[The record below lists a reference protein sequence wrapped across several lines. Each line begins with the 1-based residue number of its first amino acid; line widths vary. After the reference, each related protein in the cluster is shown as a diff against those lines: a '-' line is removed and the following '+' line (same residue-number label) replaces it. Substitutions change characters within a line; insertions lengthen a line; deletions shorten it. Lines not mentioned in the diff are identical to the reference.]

1 MKKKL
6 VTAVLATT
14 LLLTM
19 VVPAQASPLLGEDS
33 YVTLEDVTE
42 STEEDPPDPTE
53 TSSQEKEI
61 ERKYSPDY
69 DISPYYNDTEEEV
82 EEVETVTRSAN
93 IGFNNDATA
102 DADPNL
108 QTIYNKVG
116 NASVKTYNSY
126 TYNAWMGTKDCTWRV
141 NTDGVKN
148 TASNTHKKAA
158 EEIAKDSSYKSKWV
172 RSDVESFW
180 EGSGAAT
187 PKKYTSIKNSSS
199 IKVTDKNIEKAF
211 LVWTTRSS
219 KNGSLPIIFV
229 NSDNEAY
236 SINAD
241 NYPETPKLGSKK
253 ALVDNRVV
261 RQDNWSEDDLNK
273 AQPNKIFYTSYAD
286 VTDYMSGDGTYSVC
300 NLPIYWSDYYDN
312 SDTQRAATCGSS
324 ATDMANV
331 NGGENLSSWSLFIV
345 SETSDSRPHVVTIKV
360 GSQYVLTGGS
370 RELLTVQTKTD
381 FGEFKTQ
388 TSSAT
393 PVAINTAFTTSG
405 TGSNGDLLARV
416 NFAKGGK
423 KANKVENPKDKPEF
437 WYDPTD
443 YALNASGGGIYG
455 SNGNVPTDKA
465 KGSSV
470 SCFSVQAKDTSVWNT
485 LRYVVTDVALEKVDI
500 DATQTITV
508 KERSKPVAVSGKF
521 TNTTTNGKTGFSYGK
536 LVVTLP
542 KGLTVSDSNSS
553 PVLTAHKWERGEDKT
568 KTLKGTVSTKN
579 GQQQI
584 VWEDKN
590 STEETAQVLRSVTGS
605 SAPSEKGKRDY
616 FEYSIDCDFNA
627 KKGVETFRATEVLY
641 GVKESNG
648 SKPYGKS
655 SFQLQSGN
663 AKEVPKYIL
672 TVKTEGPAVSIG
684 DGAAQTTTVTKE
696 LKPAAGTTGRLTM
709 VKATGNFKDWTI
721 SDSDINKIVEY
732 GENHDT
738 TIDSD
743 RFKASSSLNFY
754 MPNKDITLT
763 ATALPYK
770 IYYHANGGTAKGWQ
784 TSQPSKSSC
793 NRNGHYASK
802 VNFYELE
809 GAKQYVV
816 ERAWKE
822 HKSGCYI
829 FSKDDSGNNK
839 LTKVISSIKNSDT
852 ALNLIN
858 VPTMLQRSDGYNAT
872 GSWRVGSADSSTKV
886 SYSALSGEAAVSAI
900 NTLINNANDRMEIHL
915 YADWKPKTVNVKF
928 DYGKNG
934 GYEAETGTASKIQHN
949 IPVGANVL
957 SYAEDGEKNGDTGI
971 YSKSNSDGWQFV
983 GWNTDPEATTGLT
996 SLKAEL
1002 SWRDHKNHSDTD
1014 TSDACMTLYAIYK
1027 KHVKATFISHE
1038 YTGTDEKNIP
1048 ASVKKKVT
1056 IEKDIFNNNTTLSF
1070 TFPDA
1075 SGINMWTFDGWI
1087 SEDTADVAYSGGY
1100 YNKSN
1105 TIAKDTTGSTICDVT
1120 YYAQYHKV
1128 ISWYFVQQKSV
1139 DRMQDTIYR
1148 NSYDINK
1155 YKASVDCRAPKQIL
1169 KAGWNATGWTTNA
1182 DCHAASQTDTVGMLV
1197 STEGAVYYGLYQKD
1211 VTVTYDTNTYD
1222 PVNGVPDPQTGK
1234 AYFSTASWDF
1244 SQVKD
1249 YVHPSYKN
1257 VLSNSWLNE
1266 FFQNGIGYSKPV
1278 DLRKTTDQGFEY
1290 PTITVANTVPVYR
1303 KINQRETDVLP
1314 TIWSTNP
1321 KGFTV
1326 DFEVTQGEWPEG
1338 FDRRINCN
1346 PQTSYEFREDT
1357 TLYQQYETLKMPADK
1372 KIHTSVS
1379 ILVGDS
1385 INVGNRFKSDYFSDL
1400 GRVYVSPDHSI
1411 ATVTEAGKITGRGP
1425 GVITIKVYTS
1435 DGKTDIG
1442 DCKVIVSS
1450 SSVKIPDRITLGE
1463 QAEVGITA
1471 RSGEGASVTATLSMD
1486 AVSALRGRESS
1497 KLYSLHSY
1505 FGNGNDF
1512 TEVDAGNTILK
1523 AASSNGKPAT
1533 DTKTFYVMPD
1543 ISLQSLKSDV
1553 YDATIVWKLHLT
1565 LN

>member
-14 LLLTM
+14 LLLTT

-33 YVTLEDVTE
+33 YVTLEEVTE
-42 STEEDPPDPTE
+42 STEDDPPDPTE

-126 TYNAWMGTKDCTWRV
+126 TYNSWMGTKDYTWKV

-172 RSDVESFW
+172 RSDEKSFW
-180 EGSGAAT
+180 TGSGAAT
-187 PKKYTSIKNSSS
+187 PKKYKSIKNSSS
-199 IKVTDKNIEKAF
+199 TKVTDKNIEKAF

-300 NLPIYWSDYYDN
+300 NLPIYWSNYYDN
-312 SDTQRAATCGSS
+312 GGTQRAATCGSS
-324 ATDMANV
+324 ATDMVNV

-393 PVAINTAFTTSG
+393 PVAISTAFTTSG

-416 NFAKGGK
+416 NFAKSGK
-423 KANKVENPKDKPEF
+423 KANKVGNPKDKPES

-443 YALNASGGGIYG
+443 YALNADGGGIYG
-455 SNGNVPTDKA
+455 NNGNVPTDKA

-500 DATQTITV
+500 AATQTITV
-508 KERSKPVAVSGKF
+508 KERSKPVVVSGKF
-521 TNTTTNGKTGFSYGK
+521 TNTTAKGKTGFSYGK

-553 PVLTAHKWERGEDKT
+553 PVLTKHKWEKESWQT

-584 VWEDKN
+584 IWKDKD
-590 STEETAQVLRSVTGS
+590 STAETAQVLRSVTGT

-672 TVKTEGPAVSIG
+672 TVKTEGPAVSI
-684 DGAAQTTTVTKE
+684 DGGTAKTTTVTKE
-696 LKPAAGTTGRLTM
+696 LKPATETTGKPTT
-709 VKATGNFKDWTI
+709 VKATGNFKSWTI

-743 RFKASSSLNFY
+743 RFKASSSLEFY

-763 ATALPYK
+763 ATALP
-770 IYYHANGGTAKGWQ
+770 
-784 TSQPSKSSC
+784 
-793 NRNGHYASK
+793 
-802 VNFYELE
+802 
-809 GAKQYVV
+809 
-816 ERAWKE
+816 
-822 HKSGCYI
+822 
-829 FSKDDSGNNK
+829 KD
-839 LTKVISSIKNSDT
+839 VIT
-852 ALNLIN
+852 
-858 VPTMLQRSDGYNAT
+858 
-872 GSWRVGSADSSTKV
+872 
-886 SYSALSGEAAVSAI
+886 
-900 NTLINNANDRMEIHL
+900 
-915 YADWKPKTVNVKF
+915 
-928 DYGKNG
+928 
-934 GYEAETGTASKIQHN
+934 
-949 IPVGANVL
+949 
-957 SYAEDGEKNGDTGI
+957 
-971 YSKSNSDGWQFV
+971 
-983 GWNTDPEATTGLT
+983 
-996 SLKAEL
+996 
-1002 SWRDHKNHSDTD
+1002 
-1014 TSDACMTLYAIYK
+1014 
-1027 KHVKATFISHE
+1027 ATFISHS
-1038 YTGTDEKNIP
+1038 YSSSDSYNIP
-1048 ASVKKKVT
+1048 DSAQRKQEISKEFVDKYDPKTGKL
-1056 IEKDIFNNNTTLSF
+1056 IEKVPREMTFN
-1070 TFPDA
+1070 FPSA
-1075 SGINMWTFDGWI
+1075 GQINGWVFDGWVL
-1087 SEDTADVAYSGGY
+1087 SDTASSSYDDKG
-1100 YNKSN
+1100 YNKASVN
-1105 TIAKDTTGSTICDVT
+1105 LAGASGMITKNVV
-1120 YYAQYHKV
+1120 YYAQYHREM
-1128 ISWYFVQQKSV
+1128 SWYFVQQNKV
-1139 DRMQDTIYR
+1139 DRHYKTVYR
-1148 NSYDINK
+1148 NSYDINRFEHE
-1155 YKASVDCRAPKQIL
+1155 YKDKAPNQTL
-1169 KAGWNATGWTTNA
+1169 KEGWVSQGWTDKA
-1182 DCHAASQTDTVGMLV
+1182 DCKADSDVQSGGTIIA
-1197 STEGAVYYGLYQKD
+1197 TEGKVFYGLFEKD

-1222 PVNGVPDPQTGK
+1222 PVNRVPDSQTGK

-1257 VLSNSWLNE
+1257 VLSNTWLND
-1266 FFQNGIGYSKPV
+1266 FFTKKTDYSAPV
-1278 DLRKTTDQGFEY
+1278 DLRKDSDVGFIY
-1290 PTITVANTVPVYR
+1290 PTITVADTVPVYR

-1372 KIHTSVS
+1372 KIHTSIS

>member
-14 LLLTM
+14 LLLTT

-33 YVTLEDVTE
+33 YVTLEEVTE

-126 TYNAWMGTKDCTWRV
+126 TYNAWMGTKDCTWKV

-172 RSDVESFW
+172 RSDEKSFW
-180 EGSGAAT
+180 TGSGAAT
-187 PKKYTSIKNSSS
+187 PKKYKSIKNSSS
-199 IKVTDKNIEKAF
+199 TKVTDKNIEKAF

-253 ALVDNRVV
+253 ALVDDRVV
-261 RQDNWSEDDLNK
+261 RQDNWSDDDLNK

-312 SDTQRAATCGSS
+312 GGTQLAATCGSS

-416 NFAKGGK
+416 NFAKDNDEAK
-423 KANKVENPKDKPEF
+423 KSGNNPKDNKTS

-443 YALNASGGGIYG
+443 YALNANGGGIYG

-508 KERSKPVAVSGKF
+508 KERSKPVVVSGKF
-521 TNTTTNGKTGFSYGK
+521 TNTTTKGKTGFSYGK

-553 PVLTAHKWERGEDKT
+553 PVLTAHKWRTNKNSWKT
-568 KTLKGTVSTKN
+568 YTLTGTVSTKN

-584 VWEDKN
+584 IWKDKD
-590 STEETAQVLRSVTGS
+590 STAETAQVLRSVTGT

-672 TVKTEGPAVSIG
+672 TVKTEGPAVSI
-684 DGAAQTTTVTKE
+684 DGGTAKTTTVTKE
-696 LKPAAGTTGRLTM
+696 LKPATETTGKPTT
-709 VKATGNFKDWTI
+709 VKATGNFKNWTI

-732 GENHDT
+732 GENHST

-743 RFKASSSLNFY
+743 RFKASSSLEFY

-763 ATALPYK
+763 ATALP
-770 IYYHANGGTAKGWQ
+770 
-784 TSQPSKSSC
+784 
-793 NRNGHYASK
+793 
-802 VNFYELE
+802 
-809 GAKQYVV
+809 
-816 ERAWKE
+816 KE
-822 HKSGCYI
+822 
-829 FSKDDSGNNK
+829 
-839 LTKVISSIKNSDT
+839 VIT
-852 ALNLIN
+852 
-858 VPTMLQRSDGYNAT
+858 
-872 GSWRVGSADSSTKV
+872 
-886 SYSALSGEAAVSAI
+886 
-900 NTLINNANDRMEIHL
+900 
-915 YADWKPKTVNVKF
+915 
-928 DYGKNG
+928 
-934 GYEAETGTASKIQHN
+934 
-949 IPVGANVL
+949 
-957 SYAEDGEKNGDTGI
+957 
-971 YSKSNSDGWQFV
+971 
-983 GWNTDPEATTGLT
+983 
-996 SLKAEL
+996 
-1002 SWRDHKNHSDTD
+1002 
-1014 TSDACMTLYAIYK
+1014 
-1027 KHVKATFISHE
+1027 ATFISHS
-1038 YTGTDEKNIP
+1038 YSSSDSYNIP
-1048 ASVKKKVT
+1048 DSAQQKQEISKEFVDKYDPKTGKL
-1056 IEKDIFNNNTTLSF
+1056 IEKVPREMTFN
-1070 TFPDA
+1070 FPSA
-1075 SGINMWTFDGWI
+1075 GQINGWVFDGWVL
-1087 SEDTADVAYSGGY
+1087 SDTASSSYDDKG
-1100 YNKSN
+1100 YNKASVN
-1105 TIAKDTTGSTICDVT
+1105 QAGASGMITKNVV
-1120 YYAQYHKV
+1120 YYAQYHREM
-1128 ISWYFVQQKSV
+1128 SWYFVQQNKV
-1139 DRMQDTIYR
+1139 DRHYKTVYR
-1148 NSYDINK
+1148 NSYDINRFEHE
-1155 YKASVDCRAPKQIL
+1155 YKDKAPNQTL
-1169 KAGWNATGWTTNA
+1169 KEGWVSQGWTDEA
-1182 DCHAASQTDTVGMLV
+1182 DCKADPDVQPGGTIIA
-1197 STEGAVYYGLYQKD
+1197 TEGQVFYGLFEKD
-1211 VTVTYDTNTYD
+1211 VTVTYNTNTYD
-1222 PVNGVPDPQTGK
+1222 PVDKVPDPQTGK

-1249 YVHPSYKN
+1249 YVHPSYRN
-1257 VLSNSWLNE
+1257 VLSNSWLND
-1266 FFQNGIGYSKPV
+1266 FFTKKTGYSAPV
-1278 DLRKTTDQGFEY
+1278 DLRKDSDVGFIY
-1290 PTITVANTVPVYR
+1290 PTITVADTVPVYR

>member
-14 LLLTM
+14 LLLTT

-33 YVTLEDVTE
+33 YVTLEEVTE

-126 TYNAWMGTKDCTWRV
+126 TYNAWMGTKDCTWKV

-172 RSDVESFW
+172 RSDEKSFW
-180 EGSGAAT
+180 TGSGAAT
-187 PKKYTSIKNSSS
+187 PKKYKSIKNSSS
-199 IKVTDKNIEKAF
+199 TKVTDKNIEKAF

-253 ALVDNRVV
+253 ALVDDRVV
-261 RQDNWSEDDLNK
+261 RQDNWSDDDLNK

-312 SDTQRAATCGSS
+312 GGTQRAATCGSS

-416 NFAKGGK
+416 NFAKDNDEAK
-423 KANKVENPKDKPEF
+423 KSGNNPKDNKTS

-443 YALNASGGGIYG
+443 YALNANGGGIYG

-508 KERSKPVAVSGKF
+508 KERSKPVVVSGKF
-521 TNTTTNGKTGFSYGK
+521 TNTTTKGKTGFSYGK

-553 PVLTAHKWERGEDKT
+553 PVLTAHKWKRDKEST
-568 KTLKGTVSTKN
+568 DTLKGTVSTKN

-584 VWEDKN
+584 IWKDKD
-590 STEETAQVLRSVTGS
+590 STAETAQVLRSVTGT

-672 TVKTEGPAVSIG
+672 TVKTEGPAVSID
-684 DGAAQTTTVTKE
+684 DGTAKTTAVTKE
-696 LKPAAGTTGRLTM
+696 LKPATETTGKPTT
-709 VKATGNFKDWTI
+709 VKATGNFKNWTI

-743 RFKASSSLNFY
+743 RFKASSSLEFY

-763 ATALPYK
+763 ATALP
-770 IYYHANGGTAKGWQ
+770 
-784 TSQPSKSSC
+784 
-793 NRNGHYASK
+793 
-802 VNFYELE
+802 
-809 GAKQYVV
+809 
-816 ERAWKE
+816 KE
-822 HKSGCYI
+822 
-829 FSKDDSGNNK
+829 
-839 LTKVISSIKNSDT
+839 VIT
-852 ALNLIN
+852 
-858 VPTMLQRSDGYNAT
+858 
-872 GSWRVGSADSSTKV
+872 
-886 SYSALSGEAAVSAI
+886 
-900 NTLINNANDRMEIHL
+900 
-915 YADWKPKTVNVKF
+915 
-928 DYGKNG
+928 
-934 GYEAETGTASKIQHN
+934 
-949 IPVGANVL
+949 
-957 SYAEDGEKNGDTGI
+957 
-971 YSKSNSDGWQFV
+971 
-983 GWNTDPEATTGLT
+983 
-996 SLKAEL
+996 
-1002 SWRDHKNHSDTD
+1002 
-1014 TSDACMTLYAIYK
+1014 
-1027 KHVKATFISHE
+1027 ATFISHS
-1038 YTGTDEKNIP
+1038 YSSSDSYNIP
-1048 ASVKKKVT
+1048 DSAQRKQEISKEFVDKYDPKTGKL
-1056 IEKDIFNNNTTLSF
+1056 IEKVPREMTFN
-1070 TFPDA
+1070 FPSA
-1075 SGINMWTFDGWI
+1075 GQINGWVFDGWVL
-1087 SEDTADVAYSGGY
+1087 SDTASSSYDDKG
-1100 YNKSN
+1100 YNKASVN
-1105 TIAKDTTGSTICDVT
+1105 QAGASGMITKNVV
-1120 YYAQYHKV
+1120 YYAQYHREM
-1128 ISWYFVQQKSV
+1128 SWYFVQQNKV
-1139 DRMQDTIYR
+1139 DRHYKTVYR
-1148 NSYDINK
+1148 NSYDINRFEHE
-1155 YKASVDCRAPKQIL
+1155 YKDKAPNQTL
-1169 KAGWNATGWTTNA
+1169 KEGWVSQGWTDEA
-1182 DCHAASQTDTVGMLV
+1182 DCKADPDVQSGGTIIA
-1197 STEGAVYYGLYQKD
+1197 TEGQVFYGLFEKD

-1222 PVNGVPDPQTGK
+1222 PVNRVPDSQTGK

-1257 VLSNSWLNE
+1257 VLSNTWLND
-1266 FFQNGIGYSKPV
+1266 FFTKKTDYSAPV
-1278 DLRKTTDQGFEY
+1278 DLRKDSDVGFIY
-1290 PTITVANTVPVYR
+1290 PTITVADTVPVYR

>member
-14 LLLTM
+14 LLLTT

-33 YVTLEDVTE
+33 YVTLEEVTE

-126 TYNAWMGTKDCTWRV
+126 TYNSWMGTKDYTWKV

-172 RSDVESFW
+172 RSDEKSFW
-180 EGSGAAT
+180 AGSGAAT
-187 PKKYTSIKNSSS
+187 PKKYKSIKNSSS
-199 IKVTDKNIEKAF
+199 TKITDKNIEKAF

-261 RQDNWSEDDLNK
+261 RQDNWSDDDLNK

-312 SDTQRAATCGSS
+312 GGTQRAATCGSS
-324 ATDMANV
+324 ATDMVNV

-381 FGEFKTQ
+381 FGDFTTQ

-416 NFAKGGK
+416 NFAKNGK
-423 KANKVENPKDKPEF
+423 KANKVGNPKDDEAN

-443 YALNASGGGIYG
+443 YALNAGGGGIYG
-455 SNGNVPTDKA
+455 SDGNVPTDKA

-470 SCFSVQAKDTSVWNT
+470 SCFSVQAKDNSVWNT

-500 DATQTITV
+500 AATQTITV
-508 KERSKPVAVSGKF
+508 EKRSKPVVVSGKF
-521 TNTTTNGKTGFSYGK
+521 TNTTTKGKTGFSYGK

-553 PVLTAHKWERGEDKT
+553 LVLTRHRWVVREKSWET

-584 VWEDKN
+584 IWEDKD
-590 STEETAQVLRSVTGS
+590 STAETAQVLRSVTGT

-696 LKPAAGTTGRLTM
+696 LKSATETTGKSTT
-709 VKATGNFKDWTI
+709 VKATGNFKSWTI

-743 RFKASSSLNFY
+743 RFKASSSLEFY

-763 ATALPYK
+763 ATALP
-770 IYYHANGGTAKGWQ
+770 
-784 TSQPSKSSC
+784 
-793 NRNGHYASK
+793 
-802 VNFYELE
+802 
-809 GAKQYVV
+809 
-816 ERAWKE
+816 KE
-822 HKSGCYI
+822 
-829 FSKDDSGNNK
+829 
-839 LTKVISSIKNSDT
+839 VIT
-852 ALNLIN
+852 
-858 VPTMLQRSDGYNAT
+858 
-872 GSWRVGSADSSTKV
+872 
-886 SYSALSGEAAVSAI
+886 
-900 NTLINNANDRMEIHL
+900 
-915 YADWKPKTVNVKF
+915 
-928 DYGKNG
+928 
-934 GYEAETGTASKIQHN
+934 
-949 IPVGANVL
+949 
-957 SYAEDGEKNGDTGI
+957 
-971 YSKSNSDGWQFV
+971 
-983 GWNTDPEATTGLT
+983 
-996 SLKAEL
+996 
-1002 SWRDHKNHSDTD
+1002 
-1014 TSDACMTLYAIYK
+1014 
-1027 KHVKATFISHE
+1027 ATFISHS
-1038 YTGTDEKNIP
+1038 YSSSDSYNIP
-1048 ASVKKKVT
+1048 DSAQRKQEISKEFVDKYDPKTGKL
-1056 IEKDIFNNNTTLSF
+1056 IEKVPREMTFN
-1070 TFPDA
+1070 FPSA
-1075 SGINMWTFDGWI
+1075 GQINGWVFDGWVL
-1087 SEDTADVAYSGGY
+1087 SDTASSSYDDKG
-1100 YNKSN
+1100 YNKASVN
-1105 TIAKDTTGSTICDVT
+1105 QAGASETITKNVV
-1120 YYAQYHKV
+1120 YYAQYHREM
-1128 ISWYFVQQKSV
+1128 SWYFVQQNKV
-1139 DRMQDTIYR
+1139 DRHYKTVYR
-1148 NSYDINK
+1148 NSYDINRFEHE
-1155 YKASVDCRAPKQIL
+1155 YKDKAPNQTL
-1169 KAGWNATGWTTNA
+1169 KEGWVSQGWTDEA
-1182 DCHAASQTDTVGMLV
+1182 DCKADPDVQSGGTIIA
-1197 STEGAVYYGLYQKD
+1197 TEGQVFYGLFEKD

-1222 PVNGVPDPQTGK
+1222 PVNRVPDSQTGK

-1257 VLSNSWLNE
+1257 VLSNTWLND
-1266 FFQNGIGYSKPV
+1266 FFTKKTDYSAPV
-1278 DLRKTTDQGFEY
+1278 DLRKDSDVGFIY
-1290 PTITVANTVPVYR
+1290 PTITVADTVPVYR

>member
-14 LLLTM
+14 LLLTT

-33 YVTLEDVTE
+33 YVTLEEVTE
-42 STEEDPPDPTE
+42 STEENPPDPTE

-126 TYNAWMGTKDCTWRV
+126 TYNSWMGTKDYTWKV

-158 EEIAKDSSYKSKWV
+158 EEIAKDSGYKSKWV
-172 RSDVESFW
+172 RSDEKSFW
-180 EGSGAAT
+180 TGSGAAT
-187 PKKYTSIKNSSS
+187 PKKYKSIKNSSS
-199 IKVTDKNIEKAF
+199 TKVTDKNIEKAF

-253 ALVDNRVV
+253 ALVDDRVV
-261 RQDNWSEDDLNK
+261 RQDNWSDDDLNK

-300 NLPIYWSDYYDN
+300 NLPIYWSDYYYDN
-312 SDTQRAATCGSS
+312 GGTQRAATCGSS
-324 ATDMANV
+324 ATDMVNV

-381 FGEFKTQ
+381 FGDFTTQ

-416 NFAKGGK
+416 NFAKDNDEAK
-423 KANKVENPKDKPEF
+423 KSGNNPKDNKTS

-443 YALNASGGGIYG
+443 YALNAGGGGIYG

-508 KERSKPVAVSGKF
+508 KERSKPVVVSGKF
-521 TNTTTNGKTGFSYGK
+521 TNTTTKGKTGFSYGK

-553 PVLTAHKWERGEDKT
+553 PVLTSYRWNATKESWHT

-584 VWEDKN
+584 IWKDKD
-590 STEETAQVLRSVTGS
+590 STAETAQVLRSVTGS

-672 TVKTEGPAVSIG
+672 TVKTEGPTVSI
-684 DGAAQTTTVTKE
+684 DGGTAKTTAVTKE
-696 LKPAAGTTGRLTM
+696 LKPATETTGKPTT
-709 VKATGNFKDWTI
+709 VKATGNFKNWTI

-743 RFKASSSLNFY
+743 RFKASSSLKFY

-763 ATALPYK
+763 ATALP
-770 IYYHANGGTAKGWQ
+770 
-784 TSQPSKSSC
+784 
-793 NRNGHYASK
+793 
-802 VNFYELE
+802 
-809 GAKQYVV
+809 
-816 ERAWKE
+816 KE
-822 HKSGCYI
+822 
-829 FSKDDSGNNK
+829 
-839 LTKVISSIKNSDT
+839 VIT
-852 ALNLIN
+852 
-858 VPTMLQRSDGYNAT
+858 
-872 GSWRVGSADSSTKV
+872 
-886 SYSALSGEAAVSAI
+886 
-900 NTLINNANDRMEIHL
+900 
-915 YADWKPKTVNVKF
+915 
-928 DYGKNG
+928 
-934 GYEAETGTASKIQHN
+934 
-949 IPVGANVL
+949 
-957 SYAEDGEKNGDTGI
+957 
-971 YSKSNSDGWQFV
+971 
-983 GWNTDPEATTGLT
+983 
-996 SLKAEL
+996 
-1002 SWRDHKNHSDTD
+1002 
-1014 TSDACMTLYAIYK
+1014 
-1027 KHVKATFISHE
+1027 ATFISHS
-1038 YTGTDEKNIP
+1038 YSSSDSYNIP
-1048 ASVKKKVT
+1048 DSAQQKQEISKEFVDKYDPKTGKL
-1056 IEKDIFNNNTTLSF
+1056 IEKVPREMTFN
-1070 TFPDA
+1070 FPSA
-1075 SGINMWTFDGWI
+1075 GQINGWVFDGWVL
-1087 SEDTADVAYSGGY
+1087 SDTASSSYDDKG
-1100 YNKSN
+1100 YNKASVN
-1105 TIAKDTTGSTICDVT
+1105 QAGASGMITKNVV
-1120 YYAQYHKV
+1120 YYAQYHREM
-1128 ISWYFVQQKSV
+1128 SWYFVQQNKV
-1139 DRMQDTIYR
+1139 DRHYKTVYR
-1148 NSYDINK
+1148 NSYDINRFEHE
-1155 YKASVDCRAPKQIL
+1155 YKDKAPNQTL
-1169 KAGWNATGWTTNA
+1169 KEGWVSQGWTDEA
-1182 DCHAASQTDTVGMLV
+1182 DCKADSDVQSGGTIIA
-1197 STEGAVYYGLYQKD
+1197 TEGKVFYGLFEKD

-1222 PVNGVPDPQTGK
+1222 PVNRVPDSQTGK

-1257 VLSNSWLNE
+1257 VLSNTWLND
-1266 FFQNGIGYSKPV
+1266 FFTKKTDYSAPV
-1278 DLRKTTDQGFEY
+1278 DLRKDSDVGFIY
-1290 PTITVANTVPVYR
+1290 PTITVADTVPVYR

>member
-14 LLLTM
+14 LLLTT

-33 YVTLEDVTE
+33 YVTLEEVTE

-126 TYNAWMGTKDCTWRV
+126 TYNAWMGTKDCTWKV

-172 RSDVESFW
+172 RSDEKSFW
-180 EGSGAAT
+180 TGSGAAT
-187 PKKYTSIKNSSS
+187 PKKYKSIKNSSS
-199 IKVTDKNIEKAF
+199 TKVTDKNIEKAF

-300 NLPIYWSDYYDN
+300 NLPIYWSNYYDN
-312 SDTQRAATCGSS
+312 GGTQRAATCGSS
-324 ATDMANV
+324 ATDMVNV

-370 RELLTVQTKTD
+370 RELMTVQTKTD
-381 FGEFKTQ
+381 FGKFKTQ

-393 PVAINTAFTTSG
+393 PVAISTAFTTSG

-416 NFAKGGK
+416 NFAKSGK
-423 KANKVENPKDKPEF
+423 KANEVGNPKDDEDN

-443 YALNASGGGIYG
+443 YALNADGGGIYG
-455 SNGNVPTDKA
+455 NNGNVPTDKA

-500 DATQTITV
+500 AATQTITV
-508 KERSKPVAVSGKF
+508 KERSKPVVVSGKF
-521 TNTTTNGKTGFSYGK
+521 TNTTAKGKTGFSYGK

-553 PVLTAHKWERGEDKT
+553 PVLTAHKWKRDKEST
-568 KTLKGTVSTKN
+568 DTLKGTVSTKN

-584 VWEDKN
+584 IWEDKD
-590 STEETAQVLRSVTGS
+590 STAETAQVLRSVTGT

-672 TVKTEGPAVSIG
+672 TVKTEGPAVSI
-684 DGAAQTTTVTKE
+684 DGGTAQTTTVTKE
-696 LKPAAGTTGRLTM
+696 LKPAMETTGKPTT
-709 VKATGNFKDWTI
+709 VKATGNFKSWTI

-743 RFKASSSLNFY
+743 RFKASSSLEFY

-763 ATALPYK
+763 ATAL
-770 IYYHANGGTAKGWQ
+770 
-784 TSQPSKSSC
+784 
-793 NRNGHYASK
+793 
-802 VNFYELE
+802 
-809 GAKQYVV
+809 
-816 ERAWKE
+816 
-822 HKSGCYI
+822 
-829 FSKDDSGNNK
+829 SKD
-839 LTKVISSIKNSDT
+839 VIT
-852 ALNLIN
+852 
-858 VPTMLQRSDGYNAT
+858 
-872 GSWRVGSADSSTKV
+872 
-886 SYSALSGEAAVSAI
+886 
-900 NTLINNANDRMEIHL
+900 
-915 YADWKPKTVNVKF
+915 
-928 DYGKNG
+928 
-934 GYEAETGTASKIQHN
+934 
-949 IPVGANVL
+949 
-957 SYAEDGEKNGDTGI
+957 
-971 YSKSNSDGWQFV
+971 
-983 GWNTDPEATTGLT
+983 
-996 SLKAEL
+996 
-1002 SWRDHKNHSDTD
+1002 
-1014 TSDACMTLYAIYK
+1014 
-1027 KHVKATFISHE
+1027 ATFISHS
-1038 YTGTDEKNIP
+1038 YSSSDSYNIP
-1048 ASVKKKVT
+1048 DSAQQKQEISKEFVDKYDPKTGKL
-1056 IEKDIFNNNTTLSF
+1056 IEKVPHEMTFN
-1070 TFPDA
+1070 FPSA
-1075 SGINMWTFDGWI
+1075 GQINGWVFDGWVL
-1087 SEDTADVAYSGGY
+1087 SDTASSSYDDKG
-1100 YNKSN
+1100 YNKASVN
-1105 TIAKDTTGSTICDVT
+1105 QAGASGMITKNVV
-1120 YYAQYHKV
+1120 YYAQYHREM
-1128 ISWYFVQQKSV
+1128 SWYFVQQNKV
-1139 DRMQDTIYR
+1139 DRHYKTVYR
-1148 NSYDINK
+1148 NSYDINRFEHE
-1155 YKASVDCRAPKQIL
+1155 YKDKAPNQTL
-1169 KAGWNATGWTTNA
+1169 KEGWVSQGWTDEA
-1182 DCHAASQTDTVGMLV
+1182 DCKADPDVQSGGTIIA
-1197 STEGAVYYGLYQKD
+1197 TEGQVFYGLFEKD

-1222 PVNGVPDPQTGK
+1222 PVNRVPDSQTGK

-1257 VLSNSWLNE
+1257 VLSNTWLND
-1266 FFQNGIGYSKPV
+1266 FFTKKTDYSAPV
-1278 DLRKTTDQGFEY
+1278 DLRKDSDVGFIY
-1290 PTITVANTVPVYR
+1290 PTITVADTVPVYR

-1326 DFEVTQGEWPEG
+1326 DFEATQGEWPEG

>member
-14 LLLTM
+14 LLLTT

-33 YVTLEDVTE
+33 YVTLEEVTE

-126 TYNAWMGTKDCTWRV
+126 TYNSWMGTKDYTWKV

-172 RSDVESFW
+172 RSDEKSFW
-180 EGSGAAT
+180 AGSGAAT
-187 PKKYTSIKNSSS
+187 PKKYKSIKNSSS
-199 IKVTDKNIEKAF
+199 TKITDKNIEKAF

-261 RQDNWSEDDLNK
+261 RQDNWSDDDLNK

-312 SDTQRAATCGSS
+312 GGTQRAATCGSS
-324 ATDMANV
+324 ATDMVNV

-393 PVAINTAFTTSG
+393 PVAISTAFTTSG

-416 NFAKGGK
+416 NFAKSGK
-423 KANKVENPKDKPEF
+423 KANKVGNPKDKPES

-443 YALNASGGGIYG
+443 YALNADGGGIYG
-455 SNGNVPTDKA
+455 NNGNVPTDKA

-500 DATQTITV
+500 AATQTITV
-508 KERSKPVAVSGKF
+508 KERSKPVVVSGKF
-521 TNTTTNGKTGFSYGK
+521 TNTTAKGKTGFSYGK

-553 PVLTAHKWERGEDKT
+553 PVLTKHKWEKESWQT

-584 VWEDKN
+584 IWKDKD
-590 STEETAQVLRSVTGS
+590 STAETAQVLRSVTGT

-672 TVKTEGPAVSIG
+672 TVKTEGPAVSI
-684 DGAAQTTTVTKE
+684 DGGTAKTTTVTKE
-696 LKPAAGTTGRLTM
+696 LKPATETTGKPTT
-709 VKATGNFKDWTI
+709 VKATGNFKSWTI

-743 RFKASSSLNFY
+743 RFKASSSLEFY

-763 ATALPYK
+763 ATALP
-770 IYYHANGGTAKGWQ
+770 
-784 TSQPSKSSC
+784 
-793 NRNGHYASK
+793 
-802 VNFYELE
+802 
-809 GAKQYVV
+809 
-816 ERAWKE
+816 
-822 HKSGCYI
+822 
-829 FSKDDSGNNK
+829 KD
-839 LTKVISSIKNSDT
+839 VIT
-852 ALNLIN
+852 
-858 VPTMLQRSDGYNAT
+858 
-872 GSWRVGSADSSTKV
+872 
-886 SYSALSGEAAVSAI
+886 
-900 NTLINNANDRMEIHL
+900 
-915 YADWKPKTVNVKF
+915 
-928 DYGKNG
+928 
-934 GYEAETGTASKIQHN
+934 
-949 IPVGANVL
+949 
-957 SYAEDGEKNGDTGI
+957 
-971 YSKSNSDGWQFV
+971 
-983 GWNTDPEATTGLT
+983 
-996 SLKAEL
+996 
-1002 SWRDHKNHSDTD
+1002 
-1014 TSDACMTLYAIYK
+1014 
-1027 KHVKATFISHE
+1027 ATFISHS
-1038 YTGTDEKNIP
+1038 YSSSDSYNIP
-1048 ASVKKKVT
+1048 DSAQRKQEISKEFVDKYDPKTGKL
-1056 IEKDIFNNNTTLSF
+1056 IEKVPREMTFN
-1070 TFPDA
+1070 FPSA
-1075 SGINMWTFDGWI
+1075 GQINGWVFDGWVL
-1087 SEDTADVAYSGGY
+1087 SDTASSSYDDKG
-1100 YNKSN
+1100 YNKASVN
-1105 TIAKDTTGSTICDVT
+1105 LAGASGMITKNVV
-1120 YYAQYHKV
+1120 YYAQYHREM
-1128 ISWYFVQQKSV
+1128 SWYFVQQNKV
-1139 DRMQDTIYR
+1139 DRHYKTVYR
-1148 NSYDINK
+1148 NSYDINRFEHE
-1155 YKASVDCRAPKQIL
+1155 YKDKAPNQTL
-1169 KAGWNATGWTTNA
+1169 KEGWVSQGWTDKA
-1182 DCHAASQTDTVGMLV
+1182 DCKADSDVQSGGTIIA
-1197 STEGAVYYGLYQKD
+1197 TEGKVFYGLFEKD

-1222 PVNGVPDPQTGK
+1222 PVNRVPDSQTGK

-1257 VLSNSWLNE
+1257 VLSNTWLND
-1266 FFQNGIGYSKPV
+1266 FFTKKTDYSAPV
-1278 DLRKTTDQGFEY
+1278 DLRKDSDVGFIY
-1290 PTITVANTVPVYR
+1290 PTITVADTVPVYR

>member
-14 LLLTM
+14 LLLTT

-33 YVTLEDVTE
+33 YVTLEEVTE

-126 TYNAWMGTKDCTWRV
+126 TYNSWMGTKDYTWKV

-172 RSDVESFW
+172 RSDEKSFW
-180 EGSGAAT
+180 AGSGAAT
-187 PKKYTSIKNSSS
+187 PKKYKSIKNSSS
-199 IKVTDKNIEKAF
+199 TKITDKNIEKAF

-261 RQDNWSEDDLNK
+261 RQDNWSDDDLNK

-312 SDTQRAATCGSS
+312 GGTQRAATCGSS
-324 ATDMANV
+324 ATDMVNV

-381 FGEFKTQ
+381 FGDFTTQ

-393 PVAINTAFTTSG
+393 PVAISTAFTTSG

-416 NFAKGGK
+416 NFAKSGK
-423 KANKVENPKDKPEF
+423 KANKVGNPKDDEDN

-443 YALNASGGGIYG
+443 YALNADGGGIYG
-455 SNGNVPTDKA
+455 NNGNVPTDKA

-521 TNTTTNGKTGFSYGK
+521 TNTTTKGKTGFSYGK

-553 PVLTAHKWERGEDKT
+553 PVLTSYRWNATKKSWQT

-579 GQQQI
+579 GQQQVI
-584 VWEDKN
+584 WEDKD
-590 STEETAQVLRSVTGS
+590 STAETAQVLRSVTGT

-672 TVKTEGPAVSIG
+672 TVKTEGPAVSI
-684 DGAAQTTTVTKE
+684 DGGTAKTTTVTKE
-696 LKPAAGTTGRLTM
+696 LKPATETTGKPTT
-709 VKATGNFKDWTI
+709 VKATGNFKCWTI

-743 RFKASSSLNFY
+743 KFKASSNLKFY

-763 ATALPYK
+763 ATALP
-770 IYYHANGGTAKGWQ
+770 
-784 TSQPSKSSC
+784 
-793 NRNGHYASK
+793 
-802 VNFYELE
+802 
-809 GAKQYVV
+809 
-816 ERAWKE
+816 KE
-822 HKSGCYI
+822 
-829 FSKDDSGNNK
+829 
-839 LTKVISSIKNSDT
+839 VIT
-852 ALNLIN
+852 
-858 VPTMLQRSDGYNAT
+858 
-872 GSWRVGSADSSTKV
+872 
-886 SYSALSGEAAVSAI
+886 
-900 NTLINNANDRMEIHL
+900 
-915 YADWKPKTVNVKF
+915 
-928 DYGKNG
+928 
-934 GYEAETGTASKIQHN
+934 
-949 IPVGANVL
+949 
-957 SYAEDGEKNGDTGI
+957 
-971 YSKSNSDGWQFV
+971 
-983 GWNTDPEATTGLT
+983 
-996 SLKAEL
+996 
-1002 SWRDHKNHSDTD
+1002 
-1014 TSDACMTLYAIYK
+1014 
-1027 KHVKATFISHE
+1027 ATFISHS
-1038 YTGTDEKNIP
+1038 YSSSDSYNIP
-1048 ASVKKKVT
+1048 DSAQRKQEISKEFVDKYDPKTGKL
-1056 IEKDIFNNNTTLSF
+1056 IEKVPREMIFN
-1070 TFPDA
+1070 FPSA
-1075 SGINMWTFDGWI
+1075 GQINGWVFDGWVL
-1087 SEDTADVAYSGGY
+1087 SDTASSSYDDKG
-1100 YNKSN
+1100 YNKASVN
-1105 TIAKDTTGSTICDVT
+1105 QAGASGMITKNVV
-1120 YYAQYHKV
+1120 YYAQYHREM
-1128 ISWYFVQQKSV
+1128 SWYFVQQNKV
-1139 DRMQDTIYR
+1139 DRHYKTVYR
-1148 NSYDINK
+1148 NSYDINRFEHE
-1155 YKASVDCRAPKQIL
+1155 YKDKAPNQTL
-1169 KAGWNATGWTTNA
+1169 KEGWVSQGWTDEA
-1182 DCHAASQTDTVGMLV
+1182 DCKADPDVQSGGTIIA
-1197 STEGAVYYGLYQKD
+1197 TEGQVFYGLFEKD

-1222 PVNGVPDPQTGK
+1222 PVNRVPDSQTGK

-1257 VLSNSWLNE
+1257 VLSNTWLND
-1266 FFQNGIGYSKPV
+1266 FFTKKTDYSAPV
-1278 DLRKTTDQGFEY
+1278 DLRKDSDVGFIY
-1290 PTITVANTVPVYR
+1290 PTITVADTVPVYR

>member
-14 LLLTM
+14 LLLTT

-33 YVTLEDVTE
+33 YVTLEEVTE

-82 EEVETVTRSAN
+82 EEVEAVTRSAN
-93 IGFNNDATA
+93 VGFNNDATA

-126 TYNAWMGTKDCTWRV
+126 TYNSWMGTKDYTWKV

-172 RSDVESFW
+172 RSDEKSFW
-180 EGSGAAT
+180 TGSGAAT
-187 PKKYTSIKNSSS
+187 PKKYKSIKNSSS
-199 IKVTDKNIEKAF
+199 TKITDKNIEKAF

-253 ALVDNRVV
+253 ALVDNRKVV
-261 RQDNWSEDDLNK
+261 GADKNAET
-273 AQPNKIFYTSYAD
+273 KIFYTSYAD

-312 SDTQRAATCGSS
+312 GGTQRAATCGSS

-416 NFAKGGK
+416 NFAKNNKEAK
-423 KANKVENPKDKPEF
+423 KSGNNPKDDKTY

-443 YALNASGGGIYG
+443 YALKAGGGGIYG

-508 KERSKPVAVSGKF
+508 KERSKPVVVSGKF
-521 TNTTTNGKTGFSYGK
+521 TNTTTKGKTGFSYGK

-553 PVLTAHKWERGEDKT
+553 PVLTAHKWRTNKNSW
-568 KTLKGTVSTKN
+568 KIYTLTGTVSTKN

-590 STEETAQVLRSVTGS
+590 STEETAQVLRSVTGT

-672 TVKTEGPAVSIG
+672 TVKTEGPAVSI
-684 DGAAQTTTVTKE
+684 DGGIAKTTAVTKE
-696 LKPAAGTTGRLTM
+696 LKPATETTGKPTT
-709 VKATGNFKDWTI
+709 VKATGNFKNWTI

-743 RFKASSSLNFY
+743 KFKVSSNLKFY

-763 ATALPYK
+763 ATALP
-770 IYYHANGGTAKGWQ
+770 
-784 TSQPSKSSC
+784 
-793 NRNGHYASK
+793 
-802 VNFYELE
+802 
-809 GAKQYVV
+809 
-816 ERAWKE
+816 KE
-822 HKSGCYI
+822 
-829 FSKDDSGNNK
+829 
-839 LTKVISSIKNSDT
+839 VIT
-852 ALNLIN
+852 
-858 VPTMLQRSDGYNAT
+858 
-872 GSWRVGSADSSTKV
+872 
-886 SYSALSGEAAVSAI
+886 
-900 NTLINNANDRMEIHL
+900 
-915 YADWKPKTVNVKF
+915 
-928 DYGKNG
+928 
-934 GYEAETGTASKIQHN
+934 
-949 IPVGANVL
+949 
-957 SYAEDGEKNGDTGI
+957 
-971 YSKSNSDGWQFV
+971 
-983 GWNTDPEATTGLT
+983 
-996 SLKAEL
+996 
-1002 SWRDHKNHSDTD
+1002 
-1014 TSDACMTLYAIYK
+1014 
-1027 KHVKATFISHE
+1027 ATFISHS
-1038 YTGTDEKNIP
+1038 YSSSDSYNIP
-1048 ASVKKKVT
+1048 DSAQRKQEISKEFVDKYDPKTGKL
-1056 IEKDIFNNNTTLSF
+1056 IEKVPREMTFN
-1070 TFPDA
+1070 FPSA
-1075 SGINMWTFDGWI
+1075 GQINGWVFDGWVL
-1087 SEDTADVAYSGGY
+1087 SDTASSSYVDKG
-1100 YNKSN
+1100 YNKASVN
-1105 TIAKDTTGSTICDVT
+1105 LAGASGMITKNVV
-1120 YYAQYHKV
+1120 YYAQYHREM
-1128 ISWYFVQQKSV
+1128 SWYFVQQNKV
-1139 DRMQDTIYR
+1139 DRHYKTVYR
-1148 NSYDINK
+1148 NSYDINRFEQE
-1155 YKASVDCRAPKQIL
+1155 YKDKAPNQTL
-1169 KAGWNATGWTTNA
+1169 KEGWVSQGWTDKA
-1182 DCHAASQTDTVGMLV
+1182 DCKADSDVQSGGTIIA
-1197 STEGAVYYGLYQKD
+1197 TEGQVFYGLFEKD

-1222 PVNGVPDPQTGK
+1222 PVNGVPDSQTGK
-1234 AYFSTASWDF
+1234 AYFSTSSWDF

-1249 YVHPSYKN
+1249 YVHPSYRN
-1257 VLSNSWLNE
+1257 VLSNSWLND
-1266 FFQNGIGYSKPV
+1266 FFTKKTGYSAPV
-1278 DLRKTTDQGFEY
+1278 DLRKDSDVGFIY
-1290 PTITVANTVPVYR
+1290 PTITVADTVPVYR

>member
-14 LLLTM
+14 LLLTT

-33 YVTLEDVTE
+33 YVTLEEVTE

-126 TYNAWMGTKDCTWRV
+126 TYNSWMGTKDYTWKV

-172 RSDVESFW
+172 RSDEKSFW
-180 EGSGAAT
+180 AGSGAAT
-187 PKKYTSIKNSSS
+187 PKKYKSIKNSSS
-199 IKVTDKNIEKAF
+199 TKVTDKNIEKAF

-312 SDTQRAATCGSS
+312 GGTQRAATCGSS

-393 PVAINTAFTTSG
+393 PVAISTAFTTSG

-416 NFAKGGK
+416 NFAKSGK
-423 KANKVENPKDKPEF
+423 KANKVGNPKDKPES

-443 YALNASGGGIYG
+443 YALNADGGGIYG
-455 SNGNVPTDKA
+455 NNGNVPTDKA

-508 KERSKPVAVSGKF
+508 KERSKPVVVSGKF
-521 TNTTTNGKTGFSYGK
+521 TNTTTKGKTGFSYGK

-553 PVLTAHKWERGEDKT
+553 PVLTKHRWEKESWQT

-584 VWEDKN
+584 IWKDKD
-590 STEETAQVLRSVTGS
+590 STAETAQVLRSVTGT

-672 TVKTEGPAVSIG
+672 TVKTEGPTVSI
-684 DGAAQTTTVTKE
+684 DGGTAKTTTVTKE
-696 LKPAAGTTGRLTM
+696 LKPATETTGKPTT
-709 VKATGNFKDWTI
+709 VKATSNFKDWTI

-743 RFKASSSLNFY
+743 KFKVSSNLKFY

-763 ATALPYK
+763 ATALP
-770 IYYHANGGTAKGWQ
+770 
-784 TSQPSKSSC
+784 
-793 NRNGHYASK
+793 
-802 VNFYELE
+802 
-809 GAKQYVV
+809 
-816 ERAWKE
+816 KE
-822 HKSGCYI
+822 
-829 FSKDDSGNNK
+829 
-839 LTKVISSIKNSDT
+839 VIT
-852 ALNLIN
+852 
-858 VPTMLQRSDGYNAT
+858 
-872 GSWRVGSADSSTKV
+872 
-886 SYSALSGEAAVSAI
+886 
-900 NTLINNANDRMEIHL
+900 
-915 YADWKPKTVNVKF
+915 
-928 DYGKNG
+928 
-934 GYEAETGTASKIQHN
+934 
-949 IPVGANVL
+949 
-957 SYAEDGEKNGDTGI
+957 
-971 YSKSNSDGWQFV
+971 
-983 GWNTDPEATTGLT
+983 
-996 SLKAEL
+996 
-1002 SWRDHKNHSDTD
+1002 
-1014 TSDACMTLYAIYK
+1014 
-1027 KHVKATFISHE
+1027 ATFISHS
-1038 YTGTDEKNIP
+1038 YSSSDSYNIP
-1048 ASVKKKVT
+1048 DSAQRKQEISKEFVDKYDPKTGKL
-1056 IEKDIFNNNTTLSF
+1056 IEKVPREMTFN
-1070 TFPDA
+1070 FPSA
-1075 SGINMWTFDGWI
+1075 GQINGWVFDGWVL
-1087 SEDTADVAYSGGY
+1087 SDTASSSYDDKG
-1100 YNKSN
+1100 YNKASVN
-1105 TIAKDTTGSTICDVT
+1105 QAGASGMITKNVV
-1120 YYAQYHKV
+1120 YYAQYHREM
-1128 ISWYFVQQKSV
+1128 SWYFVQQNKV
-1139 DRMQDTIYR
+1139 DRHYKTVYR
-1148 NSYDINK
+1148 NSYDINRFEHE
-1155 YKASVDCRAPKQIL
+1155 YKDKAPNQTL
-1169 KAGWNATGWTTNA
+1169 KEGWVSQGWTDEA
-1182 DCHAASQTDTVGMLV
+1182 DCKADSDVQSGGTIIA
-1197 STEGAVYYGLYQKD
+1197 TEGKVFYGLFEKD

-1222 PVNGVPDPQTGK
+1222 PVNRVPDSQTGK

-1257 VLSNSWLNE
+1257 VLSNTWLND
-1266 FFQNGIGYSKPV
+1266 FFTKKTDYSAPV
-1278 DLRKTTDQGFEY
+1278 DLRKDSDVGFIY
-1290 PTITVANTVPVYR
+1290 PTITVADTVPVYR

>member
-14 LLLTM
+14 LLLTT

-33 YVTLEDVTE
+33 YVTLEEVTE
-42 STEEDPPDPTE
+42 STEEGPPDPTE

-126 TYNAWMGTKDCTWRV
+126 TYNSWMGTKDYTWKV

-172 RSDVESFW
+172 RSDEKSFW
-180 EGSGAAT
+180 AGSGAAT
-187 PKKYTSIKNSSS
+187 TKKYKSIKNSSS
-199 IKVTDKNIEKAF
+199 TKITDKNIEKAF

-261 RQDNWSEDDLNK
+261 RQDNWSDDDLNK

-312 SDTQRAATCGSS
+312 GGTQRAATCGSS
-324 ATDMANV
+324 ATDMVNV

-381 FGEFKTQ
+381 FGDFTTQ

-416 NFAKGGK
+416 NFAKNGK
-423 KANKVENPKDKPEF
+423 KANKVGNPKDDEAN

-443 YALNASGGGIYG
+443 YALNAGGGGIYG
-455 SNGNVPTDKA
+455 SDGNVPTDKA

-470 SCFSVQAKDTSVWNT
+470 SCFSVQAKDNSVWNT

-508 KERSKPVAVSGKF
+508 KERSKPVVVSGKF
-521 TNTTTNGKTGFSYGK
+521 TNTTTKGKTGFSYGK

-553 PVLTAHKWERGEDKT
+553 LVLTRHRWVVREKSWET

-584 VWEDKN
+584 IWKDK
-590 STEETAQVLRSVTGS
+590 STVEEGKQVLRSITGKE
-605 SAPSEKGKRDY
+605 APSEKEKRDY

-696 LKPAAGTTGRLTM
+696 LKSATETTGKSTT
-709 VKATGNFKDWTI
+709 VKATGNFKSWTI

-743 RFKASSSLNFY
+743 RFKASSSLEFY

-763 ATALPYK
+763 ATALP
-770 IYYHANGGTAKGWQ
+770 
-784 TSQPSKSSC
+784 
-793 NRNGHYASK
+793 
-802 VNFYELE
+802 
-809 GAKQYVV
+809 
-816 ERAWKE
+816 KE
-822 HKSGCYI
+822 
-829 FSKDDSGNNK
+829 
-839 LTKVISSIKNSDT
+839 VIT
-852 ALNLIN
+852 
-858 VPTMLQRSDGYNAT
+858 
-872 GSWRVGSADSSTKV
+872 
-886 SYSALSGEAAVSAI
+886 
-900 NTLINNANDRMEIHL
+900 
-915 YADWKPKTVNVKF
+915 
-928 DYGKNG
+928 
-934 GYEAETGTASKIQHN
+934 
-949 IPVGANVL
+949 
-957 SYAEDGEKNGDTGI
+957 
-971 YSKSNSDGWQFV
+971 
-983 GWNTDPEATTGLT
+983 
-996 SLKAEL
+996 
-1002 SWRDHKNHSDTD
+1002 
-1014 TSDACMTLYAIYK
+1014 
-1027 KHVKATFISHE
+1027 ATFISHP
-1038 YTGTDEKNIP
+1038 YSSSDSYNIP
-1048 ASVKKKVT
+1048 DSAQRKQEISKEFVDKYDPKTGKL
-1056 IEKDIFNNNTTLSF
+1056 IEKVPREMTFN
-1070 TFPDA
+1070 FPSA
-1075 SGINMWTFDGWI
+1075 GQINGWVFDGWVL
-1087 SEDTADVAYSGGY
+1087 SDTASSSYDDKG
-1100 YNKSN
+1100 YNKASVN
-1105 TIAKDTTGSTICDVT
+1105 QAGASGMITKNVV
-1120 YYAQYHKV
+1120 YYAQYHREM
-1128 ISWYFVQQKSV
+1128 SWYFVQQNKV
-1139 DRMQDTIYR
+1139 DRHYKTVYR
-1148 NSYDINK
+1148 NSYDINRFEHE
-1155 YKASVDCRAPKQIL
+1155 YKDKAPNQTL
-1169 KAGWNATGWTTNA
+1169 KEGWVSQGWTDEA
-1182 DCHAASQTDTVGMLV
+1182 DCKADSDVQSGGTIIA
-1197 STEGAVYYGLYQKD
+1197 TEGKVFYGLFEKD

-1222 PVNGVPDPQTGK
+1222 PVNRVPDSQTGK

-1257 VLSNSWLNE
+1257 VLSNTWLND
-1266 FFQNGIGYSKPV
+1266 FFTKKTDYSAPV
-1278 DLRKTTDQGFEY
+1278 DLRKDSDVGFIY
-1290 PTITVANTVPVYR
+1290 PTITVADTVPVYR

-1471 RSGEGASVTATLSMD
+1471 RSGECASVTATLSMD

>member
-14 LLLTM
+14 LLLTT

-33 YVTLEDVTE
+33 YVTLEEVTE

-126 TYNAWMGTKDCTWRV
+126 TYNAWMGTKDCTWKV

-172 RSDVESFW
+172 RSDEKSFW
-180 EGSGAAT
+180 TGSGAAT
-187 PKKYTSIKNSSS
+187 PKKYKSIKNSSS
-199 IKVTDKNIEKAF
+199 TKVTDKNIEKAF

-300 NLPIYWSDYYDN
+300 NLPIYWSNYYDN
-312 SDTQRAATCGSS
+312 GGTQRAATCGSS
-324 ATDMANV
+324 ATDMVNV

-370 RELLTVQTKTD
+370 RELMTVQTKTD
-381 FGEFKTQ
+381 FGKFKTQ

-393 PVAINTAFTTSG
+393 PVAISTAFTTSG

-416 NFAKGGK
+416 NFAKSGK
-423 KANKVENPKDKPEF
+423 KANEVGNPKDDEDN

-443 YALNASGGGIYG
+443 YALNADGGGIYG
-455 SNGNVPTDKA
+455 NNGNVPTDKA

-500 DATQTITV
+500 AATQTITV
-508 KERSKPVAVSGKF
+508 KERSKPVVVSGKF
-521 TNTTTNGKTGFSYGK
+521 TNTTAKGKTGFSYGK

-553 PVLTAHKWERGEDKT
+553 PVLTAHKWKRDKEST
-568 KTLKGTVSTKN
+568 DTLKGTVSTKN

-584 VWEDKN
+584 IWEDKD
-590 STEETAQVLRSVTGS
+590 STAETAQVLRSVTGT

-672 TVKTEGPAVSIG
+672 TVKTEGPAVSI
-684 DGAAQTTTVTKE
+684 DGGTAKTTTVTKE
-696 LKPAAGTTGRLTM
+696 LKPATETTGKSTT
-709 VKATGNFKDWTI
+709 VKATGNFKSWTI

-738 TIDSD
+738 TINSD
-743 RFKASSSLNFY
+743 KFKASSSLKFY

-763 ATALPYK
+763 ATALP
-770 IYYHANGGTAKGWQ
+770 
-784 TSQPSKSSC
+784 
-793 NRNGHYASK
+793 
-802 VNFYELE
+802 
-809 GAKQYVV
+809 
-816 ERAWKE
+816 KE
-822 HKSGCYI
+822 
-829 FSKDDSGNNK
+829 
-839 LTKVISSIKNSDT
+839 VIT
-852 ALNLIN
+852 
-858 VPTMLQRSDGYNAT
+858 
-872 GSWRVGSADSSTKV
+872 
-886 SYSALSGEAAVSAI
+886 
-900 NTLINNANDRMEIHL
+900 
-915 YADWKPKTVNVKF
+915 
-928 DYGKNG
+928 
-934 GYEAETGTASKIQHN
+934 
-949 IPVGANVL
+949 
-957 SYAEDGEKNGDTGI
+957 
-971 YSKSNSDGWQFV
+971 
-983 GWNTDPEATTGLT
+983 
-996 SLKAEL
+996 
-1002 SWRDHKNHSDTD
+1002 
-1014 TSDACMTLYAIYK
+1014 
-1027 KHVKATFISHE
+1027 ATFISHS
-1038 YTGTDEKNIP
+1038 YSSSDSYNIP
-1048 ASVKKKVT
+1048 DSAQRKQEISKEFVDKYDPKTGKL
-1056 IEKDIFNNNTTLSF
+1056 IEKVPREMTFN
-1070 TFPDA
+1070 FPSA
-1075 SGINMWTFDGWI
+1075 GQINGWVFDGWVL
-1087 SEDTADVAYSGGY
+1087 SDTASSSYDDKG
-1100 YNKSN
+1100 YNKASVN
-1105 TIAKDTTGSTICDVT
+1105 QAGASGMITKNVV
-1120 YYAQYHKV
+1120 YYAQYHREM
-1128 ISWYFVQQKSV
+1128 SWYFVQQNKV
-1139 DRMQDTIYR
+1139 DRHYKTVYR
-1148 NSYDINK
+1148 NSYDINRFEHE
-1155 YKASVDCRAPKQIL
+1155 YKDKAPNQTL
-1169 KAGWNATGWTTNA
+1169 KEGWVSQGWTDEA
-1182 DCHAASQTDTVGMLV
+1182 DCKADPDVQSGGTIIA
-1197 STEGAVYYGLYQKD
+1197 TEGQVFYGLFEKD

-1222 PVNGVPDPQTGK
+1222 PVNRVPDSQTGK

-1257 VLSNSWLNE
+1257 VLSNTWLND
-1266 FFQNGIGYSKPV
+1266 FFTKKTDYSAPV
-1278 DLRKTTDQGFEY
+1278 DLRKDSDVGFIY
-1290 PTITVANTVPVYR
+1290 PTITVADTVPVYR

-1326 DFEVTQGEWPEG
+1326 DFEATQGEWPEG

>member
-14 LLLTM
+14 LLLTT

-33 YVTLEDVTE
+33 YVTLEEVTE

-126 TYNAWMGTKDCTWRV
+126 TYNSWMGTKDYTWKV

-172 RSDVESFW
+172 RSDEKSFW
-180 EGSGAAT
+180 AGSGAAT
-187 PKKYTSIKNSSS
+187 PKKYKSIKNSSS
-199 IKVTDKNIEKAF
+199 TKITDKNIEKAF

-261 RQDNWSEDDLNK
+261 RQDNWSDDDLNK

-312 SDTQRAATCGSS
+312 GGTQRAATCGSS
-324 ATDMANV
+324 ATDMVNV

-393 PVAINTAFTTSG
+393 PVAISTAFTTSG

-416 NFAKGGK
+416 NFAKNDK
-423 KANKVENPKDKPEF
+423 KANKVGNPKDDEAN

-443 YALNASGGGIYG
+443 YALNAGGGGIYG

-500 DATQTITV
+500 AATQTITV
-508 KERSKPVAVSGKF
+508 RERSKPVTVSGKF
-521 TNTTTNGKTGFSYGK
+521 TNTTAKGKTGFSYGK

-553 PVLTAHKWERGEDKT
+553 PVLTRHRWVVREKSWET

-584 VWEDKN
+584 IWKDK
-590 STEETAQVLRSVTGS
+590 STVEEGKQVLRSITGKE
-605 SAPSEKGKRDY
+605 APSEKEKRDY

-672 TVKTEGPAVSIG
+672 TVKTDGPAVSI
-684 DGAAQTTTVTKE
+684 DGGTAKTTTVTKE
-696 LKPAAGTTGRLTM
+696 LKPATETTGKPTT
-709 VKATGNFKDWTI
+709 VKATGNFKSWTI

-743 RFKASSSLNFY
+743 RFKASSSLEFY

-763 ATALPYK
+763 ATALP
-770 IYYHANGGTAKGWQ
+770 
-784 TSQPSKSSC
+784 
-793 NRNGHYASK
+793 
-802 VNFYELE
+802 
-809 GAKQYVV
+809 
-816 ERAWKE
+816 KE
-822 HKSGCYI
+822 
-829 FSKDDSGNNK
+829 
-839 LTKVISSIKNSDT
+839 VIT
-852 ALNLIN
+852 
-858 VPTMLQRSDGYNAT
+858 
-872 GSWRVGSADSSTKV
+872 
-886 SYSALSGEAAVSAI
+886 
-900 NTLINNANDRMEIHL
+900 
-915 YADWKPKTVNVKF
+915 
-928 DYGKNG
+928 
-934 GYEAETGTASKIQHN
+934 
-949 IPVGANVL
+949 
-957 SYAEDGEKNGDTGI
+957 
-971 YSKSNSDGWQFV
+971 
-983 GWNTDPEATTGLT
+983 
-996 SLKAEL
+996 
-1002 SWRDHKNHSDTD
+1002 
-1014 TSDACMTLYAIYK
+1014 
-1027 KHVKATFISHE
+1027 ATFISHS
-1038 YTGTDEKNIP
+1038 YSSSDSYNIP
-1048 ASVKKKVT
+1048 DSAQRKQEISKEFVDKYDPKTGKL
-1056 IEKDIFNNNTTLSF
+1056 IEKVPREMTFN
-1070 TFPDA
+1070 FPSA
-1075 SGINMWTFDGWI
+1075 GQINGWVFDGWVL
-1087 SEDTADVAYSGGY
+1087 SDTASSSYDDKG
-1100 YNKSN
+1100 YNKASVN
-1105 TIAKDTTGSTICDVT
+1105 QAGASGMITKNVV
-1120 YYAQYHKV
+1120 YYAQYHREM
-1128 ISWYFVQQKSV
+1128 SWYFVQQNKV
-1139 DRMQDTIYR
+1139 DRHYKTVYR
-1148 NSYDINK
+1148 NSYDINRFEHE
-1155 YKASVDCRAPKQIL
+1155 YKDKAPNQTL
-1169 KAGWNATGWTTNA
+1169 KEGWVSQGWTDEA
-1182 DCHAASQTDTVGMLV
+1182 DCKADSDVQSGGTIIA
-1197 STEGAVYYGLYQKD
+1197 TEGKVFYGLFEKD

-1222 PVNGVPDPQTGK
+1222 PVNRVPDSQTGK

-1257 VLSNSWLNE
+1257 VLSNTWLND
-1266 FFQNGIGYSKPV
+1266 FFTKKTDYSAPV
-1278 DLRKTTDQGFEY
+1278 DLRKDSDVGFIY
-1290 PTITVANTVPVYR
+1290 PTITVADTVPVYR

>member
-14 LLLTM
+14 LLLTT

-33 YVTLEDVTE
+33 YVTLEEVTE

-69 DISPYYNDTEEEV
+69 DISPYYKDTEEEV

-126 TYNAWMGTKDCTWRV
+126 TYNSWMGTKDYTWKV

-172 RSDVESFW
+172 RSDEKSFW
-180 EGSGAAT
+180 AGSGAAT
-187 PKKYTSIKNSSS
+187 PKKYKSIKNSSS
-199 IKVTDKNIEKAF
+199 TKITDKNIEKAF

-253 ALVDNRVV
+253 ALVDNRKVAGA
-261 RQDNWSEDDLNK
+261 DKNAET
-273 AQPNKIFYTSYAD
+273 KIFYTSYAD

-312 SDTQRAATCGSS
+312 GGTQRAATCGSS

-393 PVAINTAFTTSG
+393 PVAISTAFTTSG

-416 NFAKGGK
+416 NFAKSGK
-423 KANKVENPKDKPEF
+423 KANKVGNPKDDEAN

-443 YALNASGGGIYG
+443 YALNAGGGGIYG

-508 KERSKPVAVSGKF
+508 KERSKPVVVSGKF
-521 TNTTTNGKTGFSYGK
+521 TNTTTKGKTGFSYGK

-553 PVLTAHKWERGEDKT
+553 LVLTRHRWVVREKSWET

-584 VWEDKN
+584 IWKDK
-590 STEETAQVLRSVTGS
+590 STVEEGKQVLRSITGKE
-605 SAPSEKGKRDY
+605 APSEKGKRDY

-672 TVKTEGPAVSIG
+672 TVKTEGPAVSI
-684 DGAAQTTTVTKE
+684 DGGTAKTTTVTKE
-696 LKPAAGTTGRLTM
+696 LKPATETTGKPTM
-709 VKATGNFKDWTI
+709 VKATSNFKDWTI

-738 TIDSD
+738 TINSD
-743 RFKASSSLNFY
+743 KFKVSSNLKFY

-763 ATALPYK
+763 ATALP
-770 IYYHANGGTAKGWQ
+770 
-784 TSQPSKSSC
+784 
-793 NRNGHYASK
+793 
-802 VNFYELE
+802 
-809 GAKQYVV
+809 
-816 ERAWKE
+816 KE
-822 HKSGCYI
+822 
-829 FSKDDSGNNK
+829 
-839 LTKVISSIKNSDT
+839 VIT
-852 ALNLIN
+852 
-858 VPTMLQRSDGYNAT
+858 
-872 GSWRVGSADSSTKV
+872 
-886 SYSALSGEAAVSAI
+886 
-900 NTLINNANDRMEIHL
+900 
-915 YADWKPKTVNVKF
+915 
-928 DYGKNG
+928 
-934 GYEAETGTASKIQHN
+934 
-949 IPVGANVL
+949 
-957 SYAEDGEKNGDTGI
+957 
-971 YSKSNSDGWQFV
+971 
-983 GWNTDPEATTGLT
+983 
-996 SLKAEL
+996 
-1002 SWRDHKNHSDTD
+1002 
-1014 TSDACMTLYAIYK
+1014 
-1027 KHVKATFISHE
+1027 ATFISHS
-1038 YTGTDEKNIP
+1038 YSSSDSYNIP
-1048 ASVKKKVT
+1048 DSAQRKQEISKEFVDKYDPKTGKL
-1056 IEKDIFNNNTTLSF
+1056 IEKVPREMTFN
-1070 TFPDA
+1070 FPSA
-1075 SGINMWTFDGWI
+1075 GQINGWVFDGWVL
-1087 SEDTADVAYSGGY
+1087 SDTASSSYDDKG
-1100 YNKSN
+1100 YNKASVN
-1105 TIAKDTTGSTICDVT
+1105 QAGASGMITKNVV
-1120 YYAQYHKV
+1120 YYAQYHREM
-1128 ISWYFVQQKSV
+1128 SWYFVQQNKV
-1139 DRMQDTIYR
+1139 DRHYKTVYR
-1148 NSYDINK
+1148 NSYDINRFEHE
-1155 YKASVDCRAPKQIL
+1155 YKDKAPNQTL
-1169 KAGWNATGWTTNA
+1169 KEGWVSQGWTDEA
-1182 DCHAASQTDTVGMLV
+1182 DCKADSDVQSGGTIIA
-1197 STEGAVYYGLYQKD
+1197 TEGKVFYGLFEKD

-1222 PVNGVPDPQTGK
+1222 PVNRVPDSQTGK

-1257 VLSNSWLNE
+1257 VLSNTWLND
-1266 FFQNGIGYSKPV
+1266 FFTKKTDYSAPV
-1278 DLRKTTDQGFEY
+1278 DLRKDSDVGFIY
-1290 PTITVANTVPVYR
+1290 PTITVADTVPVYR

>member
-14 LLLTM
+14 LLLTT

-33 YVTLEDVTE
+33 YVTLEEVTE

-126 TYNAWMGTKDCTWRV
+126 TYNSWMGTKDYTWKV

-172 RSDVESFW
+172 RSDEKSFW
-180 EGSGAAT
+180 AGSGAAT
-187 PKKYTSIKNSSS
+187 PKKYKSIKNSSS
-199 IKVTDKNIEKAF
+199 TKITDKNIEKAF

-261 RQDNWSEDDLNK
+261 RQDNWSDDDLNK

-312 SDTQRAATCGSS
+312 GGTQRAATCGSS
-324 ATDMANV
+324 ATDMVNV

-393 PVAINTAFTTSG
+393 PVAISTAFTTSG

-416 NFAKGGK
+416 NFAKSGK
-423 KANKVENPKDKPEF
+423 KANKVGNPKDDEDN

-443 YALNASGGGIYG
+443 YALNADGGGIYG
-455 SNGNVPTDKA
+455 NNGNVPTDKA
-465 KGSSV
+465 KDSSV

-521 TNTTTNGKTGFSYGK
+521 TNTTTKGKTGFSYGK

-553 PVLTAHKWERGEDKT
+553 PVLTSYRWNATKKSWET

-584 VWEDKN
+584 IWEDKD
-590 STEETAQVLRSVTGS
+590 STAETAQVLRSVTGT

-672 TVKTEGPAVSIG
+672 TVKTEGPAVSI
-684 DGAAQTTTVTKE
+684 DGGTAKTTTVTKE
-696 LKPAAGTTGRLTM
+696 LKPATETTGKPTM
-709 VKATGNFKDWTI
+709 VKATSNFKDWTI

-738 TIDSD
+738 TINSD
-743 RFKASSSLNFY
+743 KFKVSSNLKFY

-763 ATALPYK
+763 ATALP
-770 IYYHANGGTAKGWQ
+770 
-784 TSQPSKSSC
+784 
-793 NRNGHYASK
+793 
-802 VNFYELE
+802 
-809 GAKQYVV
+809 
-816 ERAWKE
+816 KE
-822 HKSGCYI
+822 
-829 FSKDDSGNNK
+829 
-839 LTKVISSIKNSDT
+839 VIT
-852 ALNLIN
+852 
-858 VPTMLQRSDGYNAT
+858 
-872 GSWRVGSADSSTKV
+872 
-886 SYSALSGEAAVSAI
+886 
-900 NTLINNANDRMEIHL
+900 
-915 YADWKPKTVNVKF
+915 
-928 DYGKNG
+928 
-934 GYEAETGTASKIQHN
+934 
-949 IPVGANVL
+949 
-957 SYAEDGEKNGDTGI
+957 
-971 YSKSNSDGWQFV
+971 
-983 GWNTDPEATTGLT
+983 
-996 SLKAEL
+996 
-1002 SWRDHKNHSDTD
+1002 
-1014 TSDACMTLYAIYK
+1014 
-1027 KHVKATFISHE
+1027 ATFISHS
-1038 YTGTDEKNIP
+1038 YSSSDSYNIP
-1048 ASVKKKVT
+1048 DSAQRKQEISKEFVDKYDPKTGKL
-1056 IEKDIFNNNTTLSF
+1056 IEKVPREMTFN
-1070 TFPDA
+1070 FPSA
-1075 SGINMWTFDGWI
+1075 GQINGWVFDGWVL
-1087 SEDTADVAYSGGY
+1087 SDTASSSYDDKG
-1100 YNKSN
+1100 YNKASVN
-1105 TIAKDTTGSTICDVT
+1105 QAGASGMITKNVV
-1120 YYAQYHKV
+1120 YYAQYHREM
-1128 ISWYFVQQKSV
+1128 SWYFVQQNKV
-1139 DRMQDTIYR
+1139 DRHYKTVYR
-1148 NSYDINK
+1148 NSYDINRFEHE
-1155 YKASVDCRAPKQIL
+1155 YKDKAPNQTL
-1169 KAGWNATGWTTNA
+1169 KEGWVSQGWTDEA
-1182 DCHAASQTDTVGMLV
+1182 DCKADSDVQSGGTIIA
-1197 STEGAVYYGLYQKD
+1197 TEGKVFYGLFEKD

-1222 PVNGVPDPQTGK
+1222 PVNRVPDSQTGK

-1257 VLSNSWLNE
+1257 VLSNTWLND
-1266 FFQNGIGYSKPV
+1266 FFTKKTDYSAPV
-1278 DLRKTTDQGFEY
+1278 DLRKDSDVGFIY
-1290 PTITVANTVPVYR
+1290 PTITVADTVPVYR

>member
-14 LLLTM
+14 LLLTT

-33 YVTLEDVTE
+33 YVTLEEVTE

-126 TYNAWMGTKDCTWRV
+126 TYNSWMGTKDYTWKV

-172 RSDVESFW
+172 RSDEKSFW
-180 EGSGAAT
+180 AGSGAAT
-187 PKKYTSIKNSSS
+187 PKKYKSIKNSSS
-199 IKVTDKNIEKAF
+199 TKITDKNIEKAF
-211 LVWTTRSS
+211 LVWTTRFS

-300 NLPIYWSDYYDN
+300 NLPIYWSNYYDN
-312 SDTQRAATCGSS
+312 GSTQRVATCGSS
-324 ATDMANV
+324 TTDMANV

-393 PVAINTAFTTSG
+393 PVAISTAFTTSG

-416 NFAKGGK
+416 NFAKSGK
-423 KANKVENPKDKPEF
+423 KANKVGNPKDDEAN

-443 YALNASGGGIYG
+443 YALNAGGGGIYG

-508 KERSKPVAVSGKF
+508 KERSKPVVVSGKF
-521 TNTTTNGKTGFSYGK
+521 TNTTTKGKTGFSYGK

-553 PVLTAHKWERGEDKT
+553 LVLTRHRWVVREKSWET

-584 VWEDKN
+584 IWKDK
-590 STEETAQVLRSVTGS
+590 STVEEGKQVLRSITGKE
-605 SAPSEKGKRDY
+605 APSEKEKRDY

-696 LKPAAGTTGRLTM
+696 LKSATETTGKSTT
-709 VKATGNFKDWTI
+709 VKATGNFKSWTI

-743 RFKASSSLNFY
+743 RFKASSSLEFY

-763 ATALPYK
+763 ATALP
-770 IYYHANGGTAKGWQ
+770 
-784 TSQPSKSSC
+784 
-793 NRNGHYASK
+793 
-802 VNFYELE
+802 
-809 GAKQYVV
+809 
-816 ERAWKE
+816 KE
-822 HKSGCYI
+822 
-829 FSKDDSGNNK
+829 
-839 LTKVISSIKNSDT
+839 VIT
-852 ALNLIN
+852 
-858 VPTMLQRSDGYNAT
+858 
-872 GSWRVGSADSSTKV
+872 
-886 SYSALSGEAAVSAI
+886 
-900 NTLINNANDRMEIHL
+900 
-915 YADWKPKTVNVKF
+915 
-928 DYGKNG
+928 
-934 GYEAETGTASKIQHN
+934 
-949 IPVGANVL
+949 
-957 SYAEDGEKNGDTGI
+957 
-971 YSKSNSDGWQFV
+971 
-983 GWNTDPEATTGLT
+983 
-996 SLKAEL
+996 
-1002 SWRDHKNHSDTD
+1002 
-1014 TSDACMTLYAIYK
+1014 
-1027 KHVKATFISHE
+1027 ATFISHS
-1038 YTGTDEKNIP
+1038 YSSSDSYNIP
-1048 ASVKKKVT
+1048 DSAQRKQEISKEFVDKYDPKTGKL
-1056 IEKDIFNNNTTLSF
+1056 IEKVPREMTFN
-1070 TFPDA
+1070 FPSA
-1075 SGINMWTFDGWI
+1075 GQINGWVFDGWVL
-1087 SEDTADVAYSGGY
+1087 SDTASSSYDDKG
-1100 YNKSN
+1100 YNKASVN
-1105 TIAKDTTGSTICDVT
+1105 QAGASGMITKNVV
-1120 YYAQYHKV
+1120 YYAQYHREM
-1128 ISWYFVQQKSV
+1128 SWYFVQQNKV
-1139 DRMQDTIYR
+1139 DRHYKTVYR
-1148 NSYDINK
+1148 NSYDINRFEHE
-1155 YKASVDCRAPKQIL
+1155 YKDKAPNQTL
-1169 KAGWNATGWTTNA
+1169 KEGWVSQGWTDEADCNA
-1182 DCHAASQTDTVGMLV
+1182 DSDVQSGGTIIA
-1197 STEGAVYYGLYQKD
+1197 TEGKVFYGLFEKD

-1222 PVNGVPDPQTGK
+1222 PVNRVPDSQTGK

-1257 VLSNSWLNE
+1257 VLSNTWLND
-1266 FFQNGIGYSKPV
+1266 FFTKKTDYSAPV
-1278 DLRKTTDQGFEY
+1278 DLRKDSDVGFIY
-1290 PTITVANTVPVYR
+1290 PTITVADTVPVYR

-1372 KIHTSVS
+1372 KIHTSIS

>member
-14 LLLTM
+14 LLLTT

-33 YVTLEDVTE
+33 YVTLEEVTE

-53 TSSQEKEI
+53 TSSQKKEI

-93 IGFNNDATA
+93 VGFNNDATA

-126 TYNAWMGTKDCTWRV
+126 TYNSWMGTKDYTWKV

-172 RSDVESFW
+172 RSDEKSFW
-180 EGSGAAT
+180 TGSGAAT
-187 PKKYTSIKNSSS
+187 PKKYKSIKNSSS
-199 IKVTDKNIEKAF
+199 TKITDKNIEKAF

-236 SINAD
+236 SIDAD

-261 RQDNWSEDDLNK
+261 RQDNWSDDDLNK

-300 NLPIYWSDYYDN
+300 NLPIYWSNYYDN
-312 SDTQRAATCGSS
+312 GGTQRAATCGSS

-416 NFAKGGK
+416 NFAKSGK

-443 YALNASGGGIYG
+443 YALKAGGGGIYG
-455 SNGNVPTDKA
+455 SDGNVPTDKA

-508 KERSKPVAVSGKF
+508 KERSKPVVVSGKF
-521 TNTTTNGKTGFSYGK
+521 TNTTTKGKTGFSYGK

-553 PVLTAHKWERGEDKT
+553 LVLTAHKWKRDKEST
-568 KTLKGTVSTKN
+568 DTLKGTVSTKN
-579 GQQQI
+579 GQQRI

-590 STEETAQVLRSVTGS
+590 STEETAQVLRSVTGT

-672 TVKTEGPAVSIG
+672 TVKTEGPAVSID
-684 DGAAQTTTVTKE
+684 DGTAKTTTVTKE
-696 LKPAAGTTGRLTM
+696 LKPATETTGKPTT
-709 VKATGNFKDWTI
+709 VKATGNFKNWTI

-743 RFKASSSLNFY
+743 RFKASSSLKFY

-763 ATALPYK
+763 ATALP
-770 IYYHANGGTAKGWQ
+770 
-784 TSQPSKSSC
+784 
-793 NRNGHYASK
+793 
-802 VNFYELE
+802 
-809 GAKQYVV
+809 
-816 ERAWKE
+816 KE
-822 HKSGCYI
+822 
-829 FSKDDSGNNK
+829 
-839 LTKVISSIKNSDT
+839 VIT
-852 ALNLIN
+852 
-858 VPTMLQRSDGYNAT
+858 
-872 GSWRVGSADSSTKV
+872 
-886 SYSALSGEAAVSAI
+886 
-900 NTLINNANDRMEIHL
+900 
-915 YADWKPKTVNVKF
+915 
-928 DYGKNG
+928 
-934 GYEAETGTASKIQHN
+934 
-949 IPVGANVL
+949 
-957 SYAEDGEKNGDTGI
+957 
-971 YSKSNSDGWQFV
+971 
-983 GWNTDPEATTGLT
+983 
-996 SLKAEL
+996 
-1002 SWRDHKNHSDTD
+1002 
-1014 TSDACMTLYAIYK
+1014 
-1027 KHVKATFISHE
+1027 ATFISHS
-1038 YTGTDEKNIP
+1038 YSSSNSYNIP
-1048 ASVKKKVT
+1048 DSAQRKQEISKEFVDKYDPKTGKL
-1056 IEKDIFNNNTTLSF
+1056 IEKVPREMTFN
-1070 TFPDA
+1070 FPSA
-1075 SGINMWTFDGWI
+1075 GQINGWVFDGWVL
-1087 SEDTADVAYSGGY
+1087 SDTASSSYDDKG
-1100 YNKSN
+1100 YNKASVN
-1105 TIAKDTTGSTICDVT
+1105 QAGASGMITKNVV
-1120 YYAQYHKV
+1120 YYAQYHREM
-1128 ISWYFVQQKSV
+1128 SWYFVQQNKV
-1139 DRMQDTIYR
+1139 DRHYKTVYR
-1148 NSYDINK
+1148 NSYDINRFEHE
-1155 YKASVDCRAPKQIL
+1155 YKDKAPNQTL
-1169 KAGWNATGWTTNA
+1169 KEGWVSQGWTDEA
-1182 DCHAASQTDTVGMLV
+1182 DCKADPDVQSGGTIIA
-1197 STEGAVYYGLYQKD
+1197 TEGQVFYGLFEKD

-1222 PVNGVPDPQTGK
+1222 PVNRVPDSQTGK

-1257 VLSNSWLNE
+1257 VLSNTWLND
-1266 FFQNGIGYSKPV
+1266 FFTKKTDYSAPV
-1278 DLRKTTDQGFEY
+1278 DLRKDSDVGFIY
-1290 PTITVANTVPVYR
+1290 PTITVADTVPVYR

>member
-14 LLLTM
+14 LLLTT

-33 YVTLEDVTE
+33 YVTLEEVTE
-42 STEEDPPDPTE
+42 STEDDPPDPTE

-102 DADPNL
+102 DTDPNL

-126 TYNAWMGTKDCTWRV
+126 TYNAWMGTKDYTWKV

-172 RSDVESFW
+172 RSDEKSFW
-180 EGSGAAT
+180 AGSGAAT
-187 PKKYTSIKNSSS
+187 PKKYKSIKNSSS
-199 IKVTDKNIEKAF
+199 TKITDKNIEKAF

-261 RQDNWSEDDLNK
+261 QQDNWSDDDLNK

-312 SDTQRAATCGSS
+312 GGTQRAATCGSS

-381 FGEFKTQ
+381 FGDFTTQ

-416 NFAKGGK
+416 NFAKSGK
-423 KANKVENPKDKPEF
+423 KANEVGSPKDNKNR

-443 YALNASGGGIYG
+443 YALNAGGGGIYG
-455 SNGNVPTDKA
+455 NNGNVPTDKA

-500 DATQTITV
+500 AATQTITV
-508 KERSKPVAVSGKF
+508 KERSKPVVVSGKF
-521 TNTTTNGKTGFSYGK
+521 TNTTAKGKTGFSYGK

-553 PVLTAHKWERGEDKT
+553 PVLTAHKWRTNKNSWKT
-568 KTLKGTVSTKN
+568 DTLKGTVSTKN

-584 VWEDKN
+584 IWEDKD
-590 STEETAQVLRSVTGS
+590 STAETAQVLRSVTGT

-672 TVKTEGPAVSIG
+672 TVKTEGPAVSI
-684 DGAAQTTTVTKE
+684 DGGTAKTTTVTKE
-696 LKPAAGTTGRLTM
+696 LKPATETTGKPTT
-709 VKATGNFKDWTI
+709 VKATDNFKGWAI

-738 TIDSD
+738 TINSD
-743 RFKASSSLNFY
+743 KFKVSSNLKFY

-763 ATALPYK
+763 ATALP
-770 IYYHANGGTAKGWQ
+770 
-784 TSQPSKSSC
+784 
-793 NRNGHYASK
+793 
-802 VNFYELE
+802 
-809 GAKQYVV
+809 
-816 ERAWKE
+816 KE
-822 HKSGCYI
+822 
-829 FSKDDSGNNK
+829 
-839 LTKVISSIKNSDT
+839 VIT
-852 ALNLIN
+852 
-858 VPTMLQRSDGYNAT
+858 
-872 GSWRVGSADSSTKV
+872 
-886 SYSALSGEAAVSAI
+886 
-900 NTLINNANDRMEIHL
+900 
-915 YADWKPKTVNVKF
+915 
-928 DYGKNG
+928 
-934 GYEAETGTASKIQHN
+934 
-949 IPVGANVL
+949 
-957 SYAEDGEKNGDTGI
+957 
-971 YSKSNSDGWQFV
+971 
-983 GWNTDPEATTGLT
+983 
-996 SLKAEL
+996 
-1002 SWRDHKNHSDTD
+1002 
-1014 TSDACMTLYAIYK
+1014 
-1027 KHVKATFISHE
+1027 ATFISHS
-1038 YTGTDEKNIP
+1038 YSSSDSYNIP
-1048 ASVKKKVT
+1048 DSAQRKQEISKEFVDKYDPKTGKL
-1056 IEKDIFNNNTTLSF
+1056 IEKVPREMTFN
-1070 TFPDA
+1070 FPSA
-1075 SGINMWTFDGWI
+1075 GQINGWVFDGWVL
-1087 SEDTADVAYSGGY
+1087 SDTASSSYDDKG
-1100 YNKSN
+1100 YNKASVN
-1105 TIAKDTTGSTICDVT
+1105 QAGASGMITKNVV
-1120 YYAQYHKV
+1120 YYAQYHREM
-1128 ISWYFVQQKSV
+1128 SWYFVQQNKV
-1139 DRMQDTIYR
+1139 DRHYKTVYR
-1148 NSYDINK
+1148 NSYDINRFEHE
-1155 YKASVDCRAPKQIL
+1155 YKDKAPNQTL
-1169 KAGWNATGWTTNA
+1169 KEGWVSQGWTDEA
-1182 DCHAASQTDTVGMLV
+1182 DCKADPDVQSGGTIIA
-1197 STEGAVYYGLYQKD
+1197 TEGQVFYGLFEKD

-1222 PVNGVPDPQTGK
+1222 PVNRVPDSQTGK

-1257 VLSNSWLNE
+1257 VLSNTWLND
-1266 FFQNGIGYSKPV
+1266 FFTKKTDYSAPV
-1278 DLRKTTDQGFEY
+1278 DLRKDSDVGFIY
-1290 PTITVANTVPVYR
+1290 PTITVADTVPVYR

>member
-6 VTAVLATT
+6 VTVVLATT
-14 LLLTM
+14 LLLTT

-33 YVTLEDVTE
+33 YVTLEEVTE

-93 IGFNNDATA
+93 VGFNNDATA

-126 TYNAWMGTKDCTWRV
+126 TYNSWMGTKDYTWKV

-172 RSDVESFW
+172 RSDEKSFW
-180 EGSGAAT
+180 AGSGAAT
-187 PKKYTSIKNSSS
+187 PKKYKSIKNSSS
-199 IKVTDKNIEKAF
+199 TKVTDKNIEKAF

-236 SINAD
+236 SIDAD

-253 ALVDNRVV
+253 ALVDDRVV
-261 RQDNWSEDDLNK
+261 RQDNWSDDDLNK

-312 SDTQRAATCGSS
+312 GGTQRAATCGSS

-416 NFAKGGK
+416 NFAKSDK
-423 KANKVENPKDKPEF
+423 KANKVGNPKDKPES
-437 WYDPTD
+437 WYNPTD
-443 YALNASGGGIYG
+443 YALNANGGGIYG

-500 DATQTITV
+500 AATQTITV

-521 TNTTTNGKTGFSYGK
+521 TNTTAKGKTGFSYGK

-542 KGLTVSDSNSS
+542 KGLTVSDFNSS
-553 PVLTAHKWERGEDKT
+553 PVLTRHRWVVREKSWET

-590 STEETAQVLRSVTGS
+590 STEETAQVLRSVTGT

-672 TVKTEGPAVSIG
+672 TVKTEGPAVSID
-684 DGAAQTTTVTKE
+684 DGTAKTTTVTKE
-696 LKPAAGTTGRLTM
+696 LKPATETTGKPTT
-709 VKATGNFKDWTI
+709 VKATGNFKNWTI

-732 GENHDT
+732 GENHST
-738 TIDSD
+738 TINSD
-743 RFKASSSLNFY
+743 KFKASSSLKFY

-763 ATALPYK
+763 ATALP
-770 IYYHANGGTAKGWQ
+770 
-784 TSQPSKSSC
+784 
-793 NRNGHYASK
+793 
-802 VNFYELE
+802 
-809 GAKQYVV
+809 
-816 ERAWKE
+816 KE
-822 HKSGCYI
+822 
-829 FSKDDSGNNK
+829 
-839 LTKVISSIKNSDT
+839 VIT
-852 ALNLIN
+852 
-858 VPTMLQRSDGYNAT
+858 
-872 GSWRVGSADSSTKV
+872 
-886 SYSALSGEAAVSAI
+886 
-900 NTLINNANDRMEIHL
+900 
-915 YADWKPKTVNVKF
+915 
-928 DYGKNG
+928 
-934 GYEAETGTASKIQHN
+934 
-949 IPVGANVL
+949 
-957 SYAEDGEKNGDTGI
+957 
-971 YSKSNSDGWQFV
+971 
-983 GWNTDPEATTGLT
+983 
-996 SLKAEL
+996 
-1002 SWRDHKNHSDTD
+1002 
-1014 TSDACMTLYAIYK
+1014 
-1027 KHVKATFISHE
+1027 ATFISHS
-1038 YTGTDEKNIP
+1038 YSSSDSYNIP
-1048 ASVKKKVT
+1048 DSAQQKQEISKEFVDKYDPKTGKL
-1056 IEKDIFNNNTTLSF
+1056 IEKVPREMTFN
-1070 TFPDA
+1070 FPSA
-1075 SGINMWTFDGWI
+1075 GQINGWVFDGWVL
-1087 SEDTADVAYSGGY
+1087 SETASSSYNDKG
-1100 YNKSN
+1100 YNKASVN
-1105 TIAKDTTGSTICDVT
+1105 QAGASGMITKNVV
-1120 YYAQYHKV
+1120 YYAQYHREM
-1128 ISWYFVQQKSV
+1128 SWYFVQQNKV
-1139 DRMQDTIYR
+1139 DRHYKTVYR
-1148 NSYDINK
+1148 NSYDINRFEHE
-1155 YKASVDCRAPKQIL
+1155 YKDKAPNQTL
-1169 KAGWNATGWTTNA
+1169 KEGWVSQGWTDEA
-1182 DCHAASQTDTVGMLV
+1182 DCKADPDVQSGGTIIV
-1197 STEGAVYYGLYQKD
+1197 TEGQVFYGLFEKD
-1211 VTVTYDTNTYD
+1211 VTVTYNTNTYD
-1222 PVNGVPDPQTGK
+1222 PVDKVPDPQTEK
-1234 AYFSTASWDF
+1234 AYFSTSSWDF

-1257 VLSNSWLNE
+1257 VLSNIWLND
-1266 FFQNGIGYSKPV
+1266 FFTKKTDYSAPV
-1278 DLRKTTDQGFEY
+1278 DLRKDSDVGFIY
-1290 PTITVANTVPVYR
+1290 PTITVADTVPVYR

-1411 ATVTEAGKITGRGP
+1411 ATVTEAGKITGRGS

>member
-14 LLLTM
+14 LLLTT

-33 YVTLEDVTE
+33 YVTLEEVTE

-126 TYNAWMGTKDCTWRV
+126 TYNSWMGTKDYTWKV

-172 RSDVESFW
+172 RSDEKSFW
-180 EGSGAAT
+180 AGSGAAT
-187 PKKYTSIKNSSS
+187 PKKYKSIKNSSS
-199 IKVTDKNIEKAF
+199 TKITDKNIEKAF

-300 NLPIYWSDYYDN
+300 NLPIYWSNYYDN
-312 SDTQRAATCGSS
+312 GGTQRAATCGSS

-393 PVAINTAFTTSG
+393 PVAISTAFTTSG

-416 NFAKGGK
+416 NFAKSGK
-423 KANKVENPKDKPEF
+423 KANKVGNPKDKPES

-443 YALNASGGGIYG
+443 YALKADGGGIYG
-455 SNGNVPTDKA
+455 SNGNVPTNKA
-465 KGSSV
+465 KDSSV

-508 KERSKPVAVSGKF
+508 KERSKPVVVSGKF
-521 TNTTTNGKTGFSYGK
+521 TNTTTKGKTGFSYGK

-553 PVLTAHKWERGEDKT
+553 PVLTKHRWVVREKSWET

-584 VWEDKN
+584 IWEDKD
-590 STEETAQVLRSVTGS
+590 STAETAQVLRSVTGT

-672 TVKTEGPAVSIG
+672 TVKTDGPAVSI
-684 DGAAQTTTVTKE
+684 DGGTAKTTTVTKE
-696 LKPAAGTTGRLTM
+696 LKPATETTGKPTT
-709 VKATGNFKDWTI
+709 VKATGNFKSWTI

-743 RFKASSSLNFY
+743 RFKASSSLEFY

-763 ATALPYK
+763 ATALP
-770 IYYHANGGTAKGWQ
+770 
-784 TSQPSKSSC
+784 
-793 NRNGHYASK
+793 
-802 VNFYELE
+802 
-809 GAKQYVV
+809 
-816 ERAWKE
+816 KE
-822 HKSGCYI
+822 
-829 FSKDDSGNNK
+829 
-839 LTKVISSIKNSDT
+839 VIT
-852 ALNLIN
+852 
-858 VPTMLQRSDGYNAT
+858 
-872 GSWRVGSADSSTKV
+872 
-886 SYSALSGEAAVSAI
+886 
-900 NTLINNANDRMEIHL
+900 
-915 YADWKPKTVNVKF
+915 
-928 DYGKNG
+928 
-934 GYEAETGTASKIQHN
+934 
-949 IPVGANVL
+949 
-957 SYAEDGEKNGDTGI
+957 
-971 YSKSNSDGWQFV
+971 
-983 GWNTDPEATTGLT
+983 
-996 SLKAEL
+996 
-1002 SWRDHKNHSDTD
+1002 
-1014 TSDACMTLYAIYK
+1014 
-1027 KHVKATFISHE
+1027 ATFISHS
-1038 YTGTDEKNIP
+1038 YSSSDSYNIP
-1048 ASVKKKVT
+1048 DSAQRKQEISKEFVDKYDPKTGKL
-1056 IEKDIFNNNTTLSF
+1056 IEKVPREMTFN
-1070 TFPDA
+1070 FPSA
-1075 SGINMWTFDGWI
+1075 GQINGWVFDGWVL
-1087 SEDTADVAYSGGY
+1087 SDTASSSYDDKG
-1100 YNKSN
+1100 YNKASVN
-1105 TIAKDTTGSTICDVT
+1105 QAGASGMITKNVV
-1120 YYAQYHKV
+1120 YYAQYHREM
-1128 ISWYFVQQKSV
+1128 SWYFVQQNKV
-1139 DRMQDTIYR
+1139 DRHYKAVYR
-1148 NSYDINK
+1148 NSYDINRFEHE
-1155 YKASVDCRAPKQIL
+1155 YKDKAPNQTL
-1169 KAGWNATGWTTNA
+1169 KEGWVSQGWTDEA
-1182 DCHAASQTDTVGMLV
+1182 DCKADPDVQPGGTIIA
-1197 STEGAVYYGLYQKD
+1197 TEGQVFYGLFEKD
-1211 VTVTYDTNTYD
+1211 VTVTYNTNTYD
-1222 PVNGVPDPQTGK
+1222 PVDKVPDPQTGK
-1234 AYFSTASWDF
+1234 AYFSTSSWDF

-1249 YVHPSYKN
+1249 YVHPSYRN
-1257 VLSNSWLNE
+1257 VLSNSWLND
-1266 FFQNGIGYSKPV
+1266 FFTKKTGYSAPV
-1278 DLRKTTDQGFEY
+1278 DLRKDSDVGFIY
-1290 PTITVANTVPVYR
+1290 PTITVADTVPVYR

>member
-14 LLLTM
+14 LLLTT

-33 YVTLEDVTE
+33 YVTLEEVTE

-126 TYNAWMGTKDCTWRV
+126 TYNAWMGTKDCTWKV

-172 RSDVESFW
+172 RSDEKSFW
-180 EGSGAAT
+180 TGSGAAT
-187 PKKYTSIKNSSS
+187 PKKYKSIKNSSS
-199 IKVTDKNIEKAF
+199 TKVTDKNIEKAF

-253 ALVDNRVV
+253 ALVDDRVV
-261 RQDNWSEDDLNK
+261 RQDNWSDDDLNK

-312 SDTQRAATCGSS
+312 GGTQRAATCGSS

-416 NFAKGGK
+416 NFAKDNDEAK
-423 KANKVENPKDKPEF
+423 KSGNNPKDNKTS

-443 YALNASGGGIYG
+443 YALNANGGGIYG

-508 KERSKPVAVSGKF
+508 KERSKPVVVSGKF
-521 TNTTTNGKTGFSYGK
+521 TNTTTKGKTGFSYGK

-553 PVLTAHKWERGEDKT
+553 PVLTAHKWRTNKNSWKT
-568 KTLKGTVSTKN
+568 YTLTGTVSTKN

-584 VWEDKN
+584 IWKDKD
-590 STEETAQVLRSVTGS
+590 STAETAQVLRSVTGT

-672 TVKTEGPAVSIG
+672 TVKTEGPAVSI
-684 DGAAQTTTVTKE
+684 DGGTAKTTTVTKE
-696 LKPAAGTTGRLTM
+696 LKPATETTGKPTT
-709 VKATGNFKDWTI
+709 VKATGNFKNWTI

-732 GENHDT
+732 GENHST

-743 RFKASSSLNFY
+743 RFKASSSLEFY

-763 ATALPYK
+763 ATALP
-770 IYYHANGGTAKGWQ
+770 
-784 TSQPSKSSC
+784 
-793 NRNGHYASK
+793 
-802 VNFYELE
+802 
-809 GAKQYVV
+809 
-816 ERAWKE
+816 KE
-822 HKSGCYI
+822 
-829 FSKDDSGNNK
+829 
-839 LTKVISSIKNSDT
+839 VIT
-852 ALNLIN
+852 
-858 VPTMLQRSDGYNAT
+858 
-872 GSWRVGSADSSTKV
+872 
-886 SYSALSGEAAVSAI
+886 
-900 NTLINNANDRMEIHL
+900 
-915 YADWKPKTVNVKF
+915 
-928 DYGKNG
+928 
-934 GYEAETGTASKIQHN
+934 
-949 IPVGANVL
+949 
-957 SYAEDGEKNGDTGI
+957 
-971 YSKSNSDGWQFV
+971 
-983 GWNTDPEATTGLT
+983 
-996 SLKAEL
+996 
-1002 SWRDHKNHSDTD
+1002 
-1014 TSDACMTLYAIYK
+1014 
-1027 KHVKATFISHE
+1027 ATFISHS
-1038 YTGTDEKNIP
+1038 YSSSDSYNIP
-1048 ASVKKKVT
+1048 DSAQQKQEISKEFVDKYDPKTGKL
-1056 IEKDIFNNNTTLSF
+1056 IEKVPREMTFN
-1070 TFPDA
+1070 FPSA
-1075 SGINMWTFDGWI
+1075 GQINGWVFDGWVL
-1087 SEDTADVAYSGGY
+1087 SDTASSSYDDKG
-1100 YNKSN
+1100 YNKASVN
-1105 TIAKDTTGSTICDVT
+1105 QAGASGMITKNVV
-1120 YYAQYHKV
+1120 YYAQYHREM
-1128 ISWYFVQQKSV
+1128 SWYFVQQNKV
-1139 DRMQDTIYR
+1139 DRHYKTVYR
-1148 NSYDINK
+1148 NSYDINRFEHE
-1155 YKASVDCRAPKQIL
+1155 YKDKAPNQTL
-1169 KAGWNATGWTTNA
+1169 KEGWVSQGWTDEA
-1182 DCHAASQTDTVGMLV
+1182 DCKADPDVQPGGTIIA
-1197 STEGAVYYGLYQKD
+1197 TEGQVFYGLFEKD
-1211 VTVTYDTNTYD
+1211 VTVTYNTNTYD
-1222 PVNGVPDPQTGK
+1222 PVDKVPDPQTGK

-1249 YVHPSYKN
+1249 YVHPSYRN
-1257 VLSNSWLNE
+1257 VLSNSWLND
-1266 FFQNGIGYSKPV
+1266 FFTKKTGYSAPV
-1278 DLRKTTDQGFEY
+1278 DLRKDSDVGFIY
-1290 PTITVANTVPVYR
+1290 PTITVADTVPVYR

-1471 RSGEGASVTATLSMD
+1471 RSGEGTSVTATLSMD

>member
-14 LLLTM
+14 LLLTT

-33 YVTLEDVTE
+33 YVTLEEVTE

-126 TYNAWMGTKDCTWRV
+126 TYNAWMGTKDCTWKV

-172 RSDVESFW
+172 RSDEKSFW
-180 EGSGAAT
+180 TGSGAAT
-187 PKKYTSIKNSSS
+187 PKKYKSIKNSSS
-199 IKVTDKNIEKAF
+199 TKVTDKNIEKAF

-300 NLPIYWSDYYDN
+300 NLPIYWSNYYDN
-312 SDTQRAATCGSS
+312 GGTQRAATCGSS
-324 ATDMANV
+324 ATDMVNV

-370 RELLTVQTKTD
+370 RELMTVQTKTD
-381 FGEFKTQ
+381 FGKFKTQ

-393 PVAINTAFTTSG
+393 PVAISTAFTTSG

-416 NFAKGGK
+416 NFAKSGK
-423 KANKVENPKDKPEF
+423 KANEVGNPKDDEDN

-443 YALNASGGGIYG
+443 YALNADGGGIYG
-455 SNGNVPTDKA
+455 NNGNVPTDKA

-508 KERSKPVAVSGKF
+508 KERSKPVVVSGKF
-521 TNTTTNGKTGFSYGK
+521 TNTTTKGKTGFSYGK

-553 PVLTAHKWERGEDKT
+553 PVLTAHKWKRDKEST
-568 KTLKGTVSTKN
+568 DTLKGTVSTKN

-584 VWEDKN
+584 IWEDKD
-590 STEETAQVLRSVTGS
+590 STAETAQVLRSITGKE
-605 SAPSEKGKRDY
+605 APSEKEKRDY

-672 TVKTEGPAVSIG
+672 TVKTEGPAVSI
-684 DGAAQTTTVTKE
+684 DGGTAKTTAVTKE
-696 LKPAAGTTGRLTM
+696 LKPATETTGKPTT
-709 VKATGNFKDWTI
+709 VKATGNFKGWTI

-743 RFKASSSLNFY
+743 KFKVSSNLKFY

-763 ATALPYK
+763 ATALP
-770 IYYHANGGTAKGWQ
+770 
-784 TSQPSKSSC
+784 
-793 NRNGHYASK
+793 
-802 VNFYELE
+802 
-809 GAKQYVV
+809 
-816 ERAWKE
+816 KE
-822 HKSGCYI
+822 
-829 FSKDDSGNNK
+829 
-839 LTKVISSIKNSDT
+839 VIT
-852 ALNLIN
+852 
-858 VPTMLQRSDGYNAT
+858 
-872 GSWRVGSADSSTKV
+872 
-886 SYSALSGEAAVSAI
+886 
-900 NTLINNANDRMEIHL
+900 
-915 YADWKPKTVNVKF
+915 
-928 DYGKNG
+928 
-934 GYEAETGTASKIQHN
+934 
-949 IPVGANVL
+949 
-957 SYAEDGEKNGDTGI
+957 
-971 YSKSNSDGWQFV
+971 
-983 GWNTDPEATTGLT
+983 
-996 SLKAEL
+996 
-1002 SWRDHKNHSDTD
+1002 
-1014 TSDACMTLYAIYK
+1014 
-1027 KHVKATFISHE
+1027 ATFISHS
-1038 YTGTDEKNIP
+1038 YSSSDSYNIP
-1048 ASVKKKVT
+1048 DSAQQKQEISEEFVDKYDPKTGKL
-1056 IEKDIFNNNTTLSF
+1056 IEKVPREMTFN
-1070 TFPDA
+1070 FPSA
-1075 SGINMWTFDGWI
+1075 GQINGWVFDGWVL
-1087 SEDTADVAYSGGY
+1087 SDTASSSYDDKG
-1100 YNKSN
+1100 YNKASVN
-1105 TIAKDTTGSTICDVT
+1105 QAGASGMITKNVV
-1120 YYAQYHKV
+1120 YYAQYHREM
-1128 ISWYFVQQKSV
+1128 SWYFVQQNKV
-1139 DRMQDTIYR
+1139 DRHYKTVYR
-1148 NSYDINK
+1148 NSYDINRFEHE
-1155 YKASVDCRAPKQIL
+1155 YKDKAPNQTL
-1169 KAGWNATGWTTNA
+1169 KEGWVSQGWTDEA
-1182 DCHAASQTDTVGMLV
+1182 DCKADSDVQSGGTIIA
-1197 STEGAVYYGLYQKD
+1197 TEGKVFYGLFEKD

-1222 PVNGVPDPQTGK
+1222 PVNRVPDSQTGK

-1257 VLSNSWLNE
+1257 VLSNTWLND
-1266 FFQNGIGYSKPV
+1266 FFTKKTDYSAPV
-1278 DLRKTTDQGFEY
+1278 DLRKDSDVGFIY
-1290 PTITVANTVPVYR
+1290 PTITVADTVPVYR

>member
-14 LLLTM
+14 LLLTT

-33 YVTLEDVTE
+33 YVTLEEVTE
-42 STEEDPPDPTE
+42 STEDDPPDPTE

-102 DADPNL
+102 DADLNL

-126 TYNAWMGTKDCTWRV
+126 TYNSWMGTKDYTWKV

-172 RSDVESFW
+172 RSDEKSFW
-180 EGSGAAT
+180 TGSGAAT
-187 PKKYTSIKNSSS
+187 PKKYKSIKNSSS
-199 IKVTDKNIEKAF
+199 TKVTDKNIEKAF

-300 NLPIYWSDYYDN
+300 NLPIYWSNYYDN
-312 SDTQRAATCGSS
+312 GGTQRAATCGSS
-324 ATDMANV
+324 ATDMVNV

-370 RELLTVQTKTD
+370 RELMTVQTKTD
-381 FGEFKTQ
+381 FGKFKTQ

-393 PVAINTAFTTSG
+393 PVAISTAFTTSG

-416 NFAKGGK
+416 NFAKSGK
-423 KANKVENPKDKPEF
+423 KANEVGNPKDDEDN

-443 YALNASGGGIYG
+443 YALNADGGGIYG
-455 SNGNVPTDKA
+455 NNGNVPTDKA

-500 DATQTITV
+500 AATQTITV
-508 KERSKPVAVSGKF
+508 KERSKPVVVSGKF
-521 TNTTTNGKTGFSYGK
+521 TNTTAKGKTGFSYGK

-553 PVLTAHKWERGEDKT
+553 PVLTAHKWKRDKEST
-568 KTLKGTVSTKN
+568 DTLKGTVSTKN

-584 VWEDKN
+584 IWEDKD
-590 STEETAQVLRSVTGS
+590 STAETAQVLRSVTGT

-672 TVKTEGPAVSIG
+672 TVKTEGPAVSI
-684 DGAAQTTTVTKE
+684 DGGTAKTTTVTKE
-696 LKPAAGTTGRLTM
+696 LKPATETTGKPTT
-709 VKATGNFKDWTI
+709 VKATDNFKGWAI

-738 TIDSD
+738 TINSD
-743 RFKASSSLNFY
+743 KFKVSSNLKFY

-763 ATALPYK
+763 ATALP
-770 IYYHANGGTAKGWQ
+770 
-784 TSQPSKSSC
+784 
-793 NRNGHYASK
+793 
-802 VNFYELE
+802 
-809 GAKQYVV
+809 
-816 ERAWKE
+816 KE
-822 HKSGCYI
+822 
-829 FSKDDSGNNK
+829 
-839 LTKVISSIKNSDT
+839 VIT
-852 ALNLIN
+852 
-858 VPTMLQRSDGYNAT
+858 
-872 GSWRVGSADSSTKV
+872 
-886 SYSALSGEAAVSAI
+886 
-900 NTLINNANDRMEIHL
+900 
-915 YADWKPKTVNVKF
+915 
-928 DYGKNG
+928 
-934 GYEAETGTASKIQHN
+934 
-949 IPVGANVL
+949 
-957 SYAEDGEKNGDTGI
+957 
-971 YSKSNSDGWQFV
+971 
-983 GWNTDPEATTGLT
+983 
-996 SLKAEL
+996 
-1002 SWRDHKNHSDTD
+1002 
-1014 TSDACMTLYAIYK
+1014 
-1027 KHVKATFISHE
+1027 ATFISHS
-1038 YTGTDEKNIP
+1038 YSSSDSYNIP
-1048 ASVKKKVT
+1048 DSAQRKQEISKEFVDKYDPKTGKL
-1056 IEKDIFNNNTTLSF
+1056 IEKVPREMTFN
-1070 TFPDA
+1070 FPSA
-1075 SGINMWTFDGWI
+1075 GQINGWVFDGWVL
-1087 SEDTADVAYSGGY
+1087 SDTASSSYDDKG
-1100 YNKSN
+1100 YNKASVN
-1105 TIAKDTTGSTICDVT
+1105 QAGASGMITKNVV
-1120 YYAQYHKV
+1120 YYAQYHREM
-1128 ISWYFVQQKSV
+1128 SWYFVQQNKV
-1139 DRMQDTIYR
+1139 DRHYKTVYR
-1148 NSYDINK
+1148 NSYDINRFEHE
-1155 YKASVDCRAPKQIL
+1155 YKDKAPNQTL
-1169 KAGWNATGWTTNA
+1169 KEGWVSQGWTDEA
-1182 DCHAASQTDTVGMLV
+1182 DCKADSDVQSGGTIIA
-1197 STEGAVYYGLYQKD
+1197 TEGKVFYGLFEKD

-1222 PVNGVPDPQTGK
+1222 PVNRVPDSQTGK

-1257 VLSNSWLNE
+1257 VLSNTWLND
-1266 FFQNGIGYSKPV
+1266 FFTKKTDYSAPV
-1278 DLRKTTDQGFEY
+1278 DLRKDSDVGFIY
-1290 PTITVANTVPVYR
+1290 PTITVADTVPVYR

>member
-14 LLLTM
+14 LLLTT

-33 YVTLEDVTE
+33 YVTLEEVTE

-126 TYNAWMGTKDCTWRV
+126 TYNAWMGTKDCTWKV

-172 RSDVESFW
+172 RSDEKSFW
-180 EGSGAAT
+180 TGSGAAT
-187 PKKYTSIKNSSS
+187 PKKYKSIKNSSS
-199 IKVTDKNIEKAF
+199 TKVTDKNIEKAF

-300 NLPIYWSDYYDN
+300 NLPIYWSNYYDN
-312 SDTQRAATCGSS
+312 GGTQRAATCGSS
-324 ATDMANV
+324 ATDMVNV

-370 RELLTVQTKTD
+370 RELMTVQTKTD
-381 FGEFKTQ
+381 FGKFKTQ

-393 PVAINTAFTTSG
+393 PVAISTAFTTSG

-416 NFAKGGK
+416 NFAKSGK
-423 KANKVENPKDKPEF
+423 KANEVGNPKDDEDN

-443 YALNASGGGIYG
+443 YALNADGGGIYG
-455 SNGNVPTDKA
+455 NNGNVPTDKA

-500 DATQTITV
+500 AATQTITV
-508 KERSKPVAVSGKF
+508 KERSKPVVVSGKF
-521 TNTTTNGKTGFSYGK
+521 TNTTAKGKTGFSYGK

-553 PVLTAHKWERGEDKT
+553 PVLTAHKWKRDKEST
-568 KTLKGTVSTKN
+568 DTLKGTVSTKN

-584 VWEDKN
+584 IWEDKD
-590 STEETAQVLRSVTGS
+590 STAETAQVLRSVTGT

-672 TVKTEGPAVSIG
+672 TVKTEGPAVSI
-684 DGAAQTTTVTKE
+684 DGGTAKTTTVTKE
-696 LKPAAGTTGRLTM
+696 LKPATETTGKSTT
-709 VKATGNFKDWTI
+709 VKATGNFKSWTI

-743 RFKASSSLNFY
+743 RFKASSSLEFY

-763 ATALPYK
+763 ATALP
-770 IYYHANGGTAKGWQ
+770 
-784 TSQPSKSSC
+784 
-793 NRNGHYASK
+793 
-802 VNFYELE
+802 
-809 GAKQYVV
+809 
-816 ERAWKE
+816 KE
-822 HKSGCYI
+822 
-829 FSKDDSGNNK
+829 
-839 LTKVISSIKNSDT
+839 VIT
-852 ALNLIN
+852 
-858 VPTMLQRSDGYNAT
+858 
-872 GSWRVGSADSSTKV
+872 
-886 SYSALSGEAAVSAI
+886 
-900 NTLINNANDRMEIHL
+900 
-915 YADWKPKTVNVKF
+915 
-928 DYGKNG
+928 
-934 GYEAETGTASKIQHN
+934 
-949 IPVGANVL
+949 
-957 SYAEDGEKNGDTGI
+957 
-971 YSKSNSDGWQFV
+971 
-983 GWNTDPEATTGLT
+983 
-996 SLKAEL
+996 
-1002 SWRDHKNHSDTD
+1002 
-1014 TSDACMTLYAIYK
+1014 
-1027 KHVKATFISHE
+1027 ATFISHS
-1038 YTGTDEKNIP
+1038 YSSSDSYNIP
-1048 ASVKKKVT
+1048 DSAQRKQEISKEFVDKYDPKTGKL
-1056 IEKDIFNNNTTLSF
+1056 IEKVPREMTFN
-1070 TFPDA
+1070 FPSA
-1075 SGINMWTFDGWI
+1075 GQINGWVFDGWVL
-1087 SEDTADVAYSGGY
+1087 SDTASSSYDDKG
-1100 YNKSN
+1100 YNKASVN
-1105 TIAKDTTGSTICDVT
+1105 QAGASGMITKNVV
-1120 YYAQYHKV
+1120 YYAQYHREM
-1128 ISWYFVQQKSV
+1128 SWYFVQQNKV
-1139 DRMQDTIYR
+1139 DRHYKTVYR
-1148 NSYDINK
+1148 NSYDINRFEHE
-1155 YKASVDCRAPKQIL
+1155 YKDKAPNQTL
-1169 KAGWNATGWTTNA
+1169 KEGWVSQGWTDEA
-1182 DCHAASQTDTVGMLV
+1182 DCKADPDVQSGGTIIA
-1197 STEGAVYYGLYQKD
+1197 TEGQVFYGLFEKD

-1222 PVNGVPDPQTGK
+1222 PVNRVPDSQTGK

-1257 VLSNSWLNE
+1257 VLSNTWLND
-1266 FFQNGIGYSKPV
+1266 FFTKKTDYSAPV
-1278 DLRKTTDQGFEY
+1278 DLRKDSDVGFIY
-1290 PTITVANTVPVYR
+1290 PTITVADTVPVYR

>member
-14 LLLTM
+14 LLLTT

-33 YVTLEDVTE
+33 YVTLEEVTE

-69 DISPYYNDTEEEV
+69 DISPYYKDTEEEV

-126 TYNAWMGTKDCTWRV
+126 TYNSWMGTKDYTWKV

-172 RSDVESFW
+172 RSDEKSFW
-180 EGSGAAT
+180 AGSGAAT
-187 PKKYTSIKNSSS
+187 PKKYKSIKNSSS
-199 IKVTDKNIEKAF
+199 TKITDKNIEKAF

-261 RQDNWSEDDLNK
+261 RQDNWSDDDLNK

-312 SDTQRAATCGSS
+312 GGTQRAATCGSS
-324 ATDMANV
+324 ATDMVNV

-393 PVAINTAFTTSG
+393 PVAISTAFTTSG

-416 NFAKGGK
+416 NFAKSGK
-423 KANKVENPKDKPEF
+423 KANKVGNPKDDEDN

-443 YALNASGGGIYG
+443 YALNADGGGIYG
-455 SNGNVPTDKA
+455 NNGNVPTDKA

-508 KERSKPVAVSGKF
+508 KERSKPVTVSGKF
-521 TNTTTNGKTGFSYGK
+521 TNTTTKGKTGFSYGK

-553 PVLTAHKWERGEDKT
+553 PVLTSYRWNATKKSWQT

-579 GQQQI
+579 GQQQVI
-584 VWEDKN
+584 WEDK
-590 STEETAQVLRSVTGS
+590 STVEEGKQVLRSVTGT

-672 TVKTEGPAVSIG
+672 TVKTEGPAVSI
-684 DGAAQTTTVTKE
+684 DGGTAKTTTVTKE
-696 LKPAAGTTGRLTM
+696 LKPATETTGKPTT
-709 VKATGNFKDWTI
+709 VKATGNFKCWTI

-743 RFKASSSLNFY
+743 KFKVSSNLKFY

-763 ATALPYK
+763 ATALP
-770 IYYHANGGTAKGWQ
+770 
-784 TSQPSKSSC
+784 
-793 NRNGHYASK
+793 
-802 VNFYELE
+802 
-809 GAKQYVV
+809 
-816 ERAWKE
+816 KE
-822 HKSGCYI
+822 
-829 FSKDDSGNNK
+829 
-839 LTKVISSIKNSDT
+839 VIT
-852 ALNLIN
+852 
-858 VPTMLQRSDGYNAT
+858 
-872 GSWRVGSADSSTKV
+872 
-886 SYSALSGEAAVSAI
+886 
-900 NTLINNANDRMEIHL
+900 
-915 YADWKPKTVNVKF
+915 
-928 DYGKNG
+928 
-934 GYEAETGTASKIQHN
+934 
-949 IPVGANVL
+949 
-957 SYAEDGEKNGDTGI
+957 
-971 YSKSNSDGWQFV
+971 
-983 GWNTDPEATTGLT
+983 
-996 SLKAEL
+996 
-1002 SWRDHKNHSDTD
+1002 
-1014 TSDACMTLYAIYK
+1014 
-1027 KHVKATFISHE
+1027 ATFISHS
-1038 YTGTDEKNIP
+1038 YSSSDSYNIP
-1048 ASVKKKVT
+1048 DSAQRKQEISKEFVDKYDPKTGKL
-1056 IEKDIFNNNTTLSF
+1056 IEKVPREMTFN
-1070 TFPDA
+1070 FPSA
-1075 SGINMWTFDGWI
+1075 GQINGWVFDGWVL
-1087 SEDTADVAYSGGY
+1087 SDTASSSYDDKG
-1100 YNKSN
+1100 YNKASVN
-1105 TIAKDTTGSTICDVT
+1105 QAGASGMITKNVV
-1120 YYAQYHKV
+1120 YYAQYHREM
-1128 ISWYFVQQKSV
+1128 SWYFVQQNKV
-1139 DRMQDTIYR
+1139 DRHYKTVYR
-1148 NSYDINK
+1148 NSYDINRFEHE
-1155 YKASVDCRAPKQIL
+1155 YKDKAPNQTL
-1169 KAGWNATGWTTNA
+1169 KEGWVSQGWTDEA
-1182 DCHAASQTDTVGMLV
+1182 DCKADPDVQSGGTIIA
-1197 STEGAVYYGLYQKD
+1197 TEGQVFYGLFEKD

-1222 PVNGVPDPQTGK
+1222 PVNRVPDSQTGK

-1244 SQVKD
+1244 SHVKD

-1257 VLSNSWLNE
+1257 VLSNTWLND
-1266 FFQNGIGYSKPV
+1266 FFTKKTDYSAPV
-1278 DLRKTTDQGFEY
+1278 DLRKDSDVGFIY
-1290 PTITVANTVPVYR
+1290 PTITVADTVPVYR

>member
-14 LLLTM
+14 LLLTT

-33 YVTLEDVTE
+33 YVTLEEVTE

-61 ERKYSPDY
+61 ERKTYEPDY
-69 DISPYYNDTEEEV
+69 DINPYYNDTEEEV
-82 EEVETVTRSAN
+82 GEVETVTRSAN
-93 IGFNNDATA
+93 VGFNNDATA

-126 TYNAWMGTKDCTWRV
+126 TYNSWMGTKDYTWKV

-148 TASNTHKKAA
+148 TASNTHRKAA

-172 RSDVESFW
+172 RSDEKSFW
-180 EGSGAAT
+180 AGSGAAT
-187 PKKYTSIKNSSS
+187 PKKYKSIKNSSS
-199 IKVTDKNIEKAF
+199 TKVTDKNIEKAF

-312 SDTQRAATCGSS
+312 GGTQRAATCGSS

-416 NFAKGGK
+416 NFAKNNKEAK
-423 KANKVENPKDKPEF
+423 KSGNNPKDKPEF

-443 YALNASGGGIYG
+443 YALNANGGGIYG

-470 SCFSVQAKDTSVWNT
+470 SCFSVQARDTSVWNT

-508 KERSKPVAVSGKF
+508 KERSKPVVVSGKF

-553 PVLTAHKWERGEDKT
+553 PVLTKHKYEKESWHT
-568 KTLKGTVSTKN
+568 KTLTGTVSTKN

-584 VWEDKN
+584 VWKDKD
-590 STEETAQVLRSVTGS
+590 STAETAQVLRSVTGI

-672 TVKTEGPAVSIG
+672 TVKTEGPAVSID
-684 DGAAQTTTVTKE
+684 DGTAKTTTVTKE
-696 LKPAAGTTGRLTM
+696 LKPATETTGKPTT
-709 VKATGNFKDWTI
+709 VKATGNFKNWTI

-732 GENHDT
+732 EENHST
-738 TIDSD
+738 TINSD
-743 RFKASSSLNFY
+743 KFKASSSLKFY

-763 ATALPYK
+763 ATALP
-770 IYYHANGGTAKGWQ
+770 
-784 TSQPSKSSC
+784 
-793 NRNGHYASK
+793 
-802 VNFYELE
+802 
-809 GAKQYVV
+809 
-816 ERAWKE
+816 KE
-822 HKSGCYI
+822 
-829 FSKDDSGNNK
+829 
-839 LTKVISSIKNSDT
+839 VIT
-852 ALNLIN
+852 
-858 VPTMLQRSDGYNAT
+858 
-872 GSWRVGSADSSTKV
+872 
-886 SYSALSGEAAVSAI
+886 
-900 NTLINNANDRMEIHL
+900 
-915 YADWKPKTVNVKF
+915 
-928 DYGKNG
+928 
-934 GYEAETGTASKIQHN
+934 
-949 IPVGANVL
+949 
-957 SYAEDGEKNGDTGI
+957 
-971 YSKSNSDGWQFV
+971 
-983 GWNTDPEATTGLT
+983 
-996 SLKAEL
+996 
-1002 SWRDHKNHSDTD
+1002 
-1014 TSDACMTLYAIYK
+1014 
-1027 KHVKATFISHE
+1027 ATFISHS
-1038 YTGTDEKNIP
+1038 YSSSDSYNIP
-1048 ASVKKKVT
+1048 DSAQQKQEISKEFVDKYDPKTGKL
-1056 IEKDIFNNNTTLSF
+1056 IEKVPREMTFN
-1070 TFPDA
+1070 FPSA
-1075 SGINMWTFDGWI
+1075 GQINGWVFDGWVL
-1087 SEDTADVAYSGGY
+1087 SETASSSYNDKG
-1100 YNKSN
+1100 YNKASVN
-1105 TIAKDTTGSTICDVT
+1105 QAGASGMITKNVV
-1120 YYAQYHKV
+1120 YYAQYHREM
-1128 ISWYFVQQKSV
+1128 SWYFVQQNKV
-1139 DRMQDTIYR
+1139 DRHYKTVYR
-1148 NSYDINK
+1148 NSYDINRFEHE
-1155 YKASVDCRAPKQIL
+1155 YKDKAPNQTL
-1169 KAGWNATGWTTNA
+1169 KEGWVSQGWTDEA
-1182 DCHAASQTDTVGMLV
+1182 DCKADPDVQSGGTIIV
-1197 STEGAVYYGLYQKD
+1197 TEGQVFYGLFEKD
-1211 VTVTYDTNTYD
+1211 VTVTYNTNTYD
-1222 PVNGVPDPQTGK
+1222 PVDKVPDPQTEK
-1234 AYFSTASWDF
+1234 AYFSTSSWDF

-1257 VLSNSWLNE
+1257 VLSNSWLND
-1266 FFQNGIGYSKPV
+1266 FFTKKTGYSAPV
-1278 DLRKTTDQGFEY
+1278 DLRKDSDVGFIY
-1290 PTITVANTVPVYR
+1290 PTITVADTVPVYR

-1326 DFEVTQGEWPEG
+1326 DFKVTQGEWPEG

-1471 RSGEGASVTATLSMD
+1471 RSGEGASVTATLSMN

>member
-14 LLLTM
+14 LLLTT

-33 YVTLEDVTE
+33 YVTLEEVTE

-61 ERKYSPDY
+61 ERKTYEPDY
-69 DISPYYNDTEEEV
+69 DINPYYNDTEEEV
-82 EEVETVTRSAN
+82 GEVETVTRSAN
-93 IGFNNDATA
+93 VGFNNDATA

-126 TYNAWMGTKDCTWRV
+126 TYNSWMGTKDYTWKV

-158 EEIAKDSSYKSKWV
+158 EEIAKDSGYKSKWV
-172 RSDVESFW
+172 RSDEKSFW
-180 EGSGAAT
+180 AGSGAAT
-187 PKKYTSIKNSSS
+187 PKKYKSIKNSSS
-199 IKVTDKNIEKAF
+199 TKITDKNIEKAF

-236 SINAD
+236 SIDAD
-241 NYPETPKLGSKK
+241 NYPKTPKLGSKK

-261 RQDNWSEDDLNK
+261 RRDNWSDDDLNK

-312 SDTQRAATCGSS
+312 RDTQRAATCGSS
-324 ATDMANV
+324 ATDMVNV

-381 FGEFKTQ
+381 FGDFTTQ

-416 NFAKGGK
+416 NFAKSGK
-423 KANKVENPKDKPEF
+423 KANKVGNPKDDEAN

-443 YALNASGGGIYG
+443 YALKAGGGGIYG
-455 SNGNVPTDKA
+455 SDGNVPTDKA

-500 DATQTITV
+500 GATQTITV
-508 KERSKPVAVSGKF
+508 KERSKPVVVSGKF
-521 TNTTTNGKTGFSYGK
+521 TNTTTKGKTGFSYGK

-553 PVLTAHKWERGEDKT
+553 PVLTAHKWKRDKEST
-568 KTLKGTVSTKN
+568 ETLKGTVSTKN

-590 STEETAQVLRSVTGS
+590 STEETAQVLRSVTRS

-672 TVKTEGPAVSIG
+672 TVKTEGPAVSID
-684 DGAAQTTTVTKE
+684 DGTAKTTTVTKE
-696 LKPAAGTTGRLTM
+696 LKPATETTGKPTT
-709 VKATGNFKDWTI
+709 VKATGNFKNWTI

-732 GENHDT
+732 GENHST
-738 TIDSD
+738 TINSD
-743 RFKASSSLNFY
+743 KFKASSSLKFY

-763 ATALPYK
+763 AIALP
-770 IYYHANGGTAKGWQ
+770 
-784 TSQPSKSSC
+784 
-793 NRNGHYASK
+793 
-802 VNFYELE
+802 
-809 GAKQYVV
+809 
-816 ERAWKE
+816 KE
-822 HKSGCYI
+822 
-829 FSKDDSGNNK
+829 
-839 LTKVISSIKNSDT
+839 VIT
-852 ALNLIN
+852 
-858 VPTMLQRSDGYNAT
+858 
-872 GSWRVGSADSSTKV
+872 
-886 SYSALSGEAAVSAI
+886 
-900 NTLINNANDRMEIHL
+900 
-915 YADWKPKTVNVKF
+915 
-928 DYGKNG
+928 
-934 GYEAETGTASKIQHN
+934 
-949 IPVGANVL
+949 
-957 SYAEDGEKNGDTGI
+957 
-971 YSKSNSDGWQFV
+971 
-983 GWNTDPEATTGLT
+983 
-996 SLKAEL
+996 
-1002 SWRDHKNHSDTD
+1002 
-1014 TSDACMTLYAIYK
+1014 
-1027 KHVKATFISHE
+1027 ATFISHS
-1038 YTGTDEKNIP
+1038 YSSSDSYNIP
-1048 ASVKKKVT
+1048 DSAQQKQEISKEFVDKYDQKTGKL
-1056 IEKDIFNNNTTLSF
+1056 IEKVPREMTFN
-1070 TFPDA
+1070 FPSA
-1075 SGINMWTFDGWI
+1075 GQINGWVFDGWVL
-1087 SEDTADVAYSGGY
+1087 SDTASSSYDDKG
-1100 YNKSN
+1100 YNKTSVN
-1105 TIAKDTTGSTICDVT
+1105 QAGASGMITKNVV
-1120 YYAQYHKV
+1120 YYAQYHREM
-1128 ISWYFVQQKSV
+1128 SWYFVQQNKV
-1139 DRMQDTIYR
+1139 DRHYKTVYR
-1148 NSYDINK
+1148 NSYDINRFEHE
-1155 YKASVDCRAPKQIL
+1155 YKDKAPNQTL
-1169 KAGWNATGWTTNA
+1169 KEGWVSQGWTDEA
-1182 DCHAASQTDTVGMLV
+1182 DCKADPDVQSGGTIIV
-1197 STEGAVYYGLYQKD
+1197 TEGQVFYGLFEKD
-1211 VTVTYDTNTYD
+1211 VTVTYNTNTYD
-1222 PVNGVPDPQTGK
+1222 PVDKVPDPQTEK
-1234 AYFSTASWDF
+1234 AYFSTSSWDF

-1257 VLSNSWLNE
+1257 VLSNIWLND
-1266 FFQNGIGYSKPV
+1266 FFTKKTDYSAPV
-1278 DLRKTTDQGFEY
+1278 DLRKDSDVGFIY
-1290 PTITVANTVPVYR
+1290 PTITVADTIPVYR

>member
-14 LLLTM
+14 LLLTT

-33 YVTLEDVTE
+33 YVTLEEVTE

-126 TYNAWMGTKDCTWRV
+126 TYNSWMGTKDYTWKV
-141 NTDGVKN
+141 NTDDVKN

-172 RSDVESFW
+172 RSDEKSFW
-180 EGSGAAT
+180 AGSGAAT
-187 PKKYTSIKNSSS
+187 PKKYKSIKNSSS
-199 IKVTDKNIEKAF
+199 TKITDKNIEKAF

-300 NLPIYWSDYYDN
+300 NLPIYWSNYYYDN
-312 SDTQRAATCGSS
+312 GGTQRAATCGSS

-393 PVAINTAFTTSG
+393 PVAISTAFTTGG

-416 NFAKGGK
+416 NFAKIGK
-423 KANKVENPKDKPEF
+423 KANKVGNPKDKPES

-443 YALNASGGGIYG
+443 YALNADGGGIYG
-455 SNGNVPTDKA
+455 NNGNVPTDKA

-470 SCFSVQAKDTSVWNT
+470 SCFSVQAKDTSVWST

-508 KERSKPVAVSGKF
+508 KERSKPVVVSGKF
-521 TNTTTNGKTGFSYGK
+521 TNTTTKGKTGFSYGK

-553 PVLTAHKWERGEDKT
+553 PVLTRHRQVVREKSWEI

-584 VWEDKN
+584 IWKDK
-590 STEETAQVLRSVTGS
+590 STVEEGKQVLRSITGKEV
-605 SAPSEKGKRDY
+605 PSEKEKRDY

-696 LKPAAGTTGRLTM
+696 LKSATETTGKSTT
-709 VKATGNFKDWTI
+709 VKATGNFKSWTI

-743 RFKASSSLNFY
+743 RFKASSSLEFY

-763 ATALPYK
+763 ATALP
-770 IYYHANGGTAKGWQ
+770 
-784 TSQPSKSSC
+784 
-793 NRNGHYASK
+793 
-802 VNFYELE
+802 
-809 GAKQYVV
+809 
-816 ERAWKE
+816 KE
-822 HKSGCYI
+822 
-829 FSKDDSGNNK
+829 
-839 LTKVISSIKNSDT
+839 VIT
-852 ALNLIN
+852 
-858 VPTMLQRSDGYNAT
+858 
-872 GSWRVGSADSSTKV
+872 
-886 SYSALSGEAAVSAI
+886 
-900 NTLINNANDRMEIHL
+900 
-915 YADWKPKTVNVKF
+915 
-928 DYGKNG
+928 
-934 GYEAETGTASKIQHN
+934 
-949 IPVGANVL
+949 
-957 SYAEDGEKNGDTGI
+957 
-971 YSKSNSDGWQFV
+971 
-983 GWNTDPEATTGLT
+983 
-996 SLKAEL
+996 
-1002 SWRDHKNHSDTD
+1002 
-1014 TSDACMTLYAIYK
+1014 
-1027 KHVKATFISHE
+1027 ATFISHS
-1038 YTGTDEKNIP
+1038 YSSSDSYNIP
-1048 ASVKKKVT
+1048 DSAQRKQEISKEFVDKYDPKTGKL
-1056 IEKDIFNNNTTLSF
+1056 IEKVPREMTFN
-1070 TFPDA
+1070 FPSA
-1075 SGINMWTFDGWI
+1075 GQINGWVFDGWVL
-1087 SEDTADVAYSGGY
+1087 SDTASSSYDDKG
-1100 YNKSN
+1100 YNKASVN
-1105 TIAKDTTGSTICDVT
+1105 QAGASGMITKNVV
-1120 YYAQYHKV
+1120 YYAQYHREM
-1128 ISWYFVQQKSV
+1128 SWYFVQQNKV
-1139 DRMQDTIYR
+1139 DRHYKTVYR
-1148 NSYDINK
+1148 NSYDINRFEHE
-1155 YKASVDCRAPKQIL
+1155 YKDKAPNQTL
-1169 KAGWNATGWTTNA
+1169 KEGWVSQGWTDEA
-1182 DCHAASQTDTVGMLV
+1182 DCKADSDVQSGGTIIA
-1197 STEGAVYYGLYQKD
+1197 TEGKVFYGLFEKD

-1222 PVNGVPDPQTGK
+1222 PVNRVPDSQTGK

-1257 VLSNSWLNE
+1257 VLSNTWLND
-1266 FFQNGIGYSKPV
+1266 FFTKKTDYSAPV
-1278 DLRKTTDQGFEY
+1278 DLRKDSDVGFIY
-1290 PTITVANTVPVYR
+1290 PTITVADTVPVYR

>member
-14 LLLTM
+14 LLLTT

-33 YVTLEDVTE
+33 YVTLEEVTE

-93 IGFNNDATA
+93 VGFNNDATA

-126 TYNAWMGTKDCTWRV
+126 TYNSWMGTKDYTWKV

-172 RSDVESFW
+172 RSDEKSFW
-180 EGSGAAT
+180 AGSGAAT
-187 PKKYTSIKNSSS
+187 PKKYKSIKNSSS
-199 IKVTDKNIEKAF
+199 TKVTDKNIEKAF

-236 SINAD
+236 SIDAD

-253 ALVDNRVV
+253 ALVDNRKVAGA
-261 RQDNWSEDDLNK
+261 DKNAET
-273 AQPNKIFYTSYAD
+273 KIFYTSYAD

-312 SDTQRAATCGSS
+312 GGTQRAATCGSS

-416 NFAKGGK
+416 NFAKDNDEAK
-423 KANKVENPKDKPEF
+423 KSGNNPKDNKTS

-443 YALNASGGGIYG
+443 YALNANGGGIYG

-508 KERSKPVAVSGKF
+508 KERSKPVVVSGKF
-521 TNTTTNGKTGFSYGK
+521 TNTTTKGKTGFSYGK

-553 PVLTAHKWERGEDKT
+553 PVLTAHKWRTNKNSWKT
-568 KTLKGTVSTKN
+568 YTLTGTVSTKN

-584 VWEDKN
+584 IWKDKD
-590 STEETAQVLRSVTGS
+590 STAETAQVLRSVTGT

-672 TVKTEGPAVSIG
+672 TVKTEGPTVSI
-684 DGAAQTTTVTKE
+684 DGGTAKTTAVTKE
-696 LKPAAGTTGRLTM
+696 LKPATETTGKPTT
-709 VKATGNFKDWTI
+709 VKATGNFKNWTI

-743 RFKASSSLNFY
+743 RFKASSSLKFY

-763 ATALPYK
+763 ATALP
-770 IYYHANGGTAKGWQ
+770 
-784 TSQPSKSSC
+784 
-793 NRNGHYASK
+793 
-802 VNFYELE
+802 
-809 GAKQYVV
+809 
-816 ERAWKE
+816 KE
-822 HKSGCYI
+822 
-829 FSKDDSGNNK
+829 
-839 LTKVISSIKNSDT
+839 VIT
-852 ALNLIN
+852 
-858 VPTMLQRSDGYNAT
+858 
-872 GSWRVGSADSSTKV
+872 
-886 SYSALSGEAAVSAI
+886 
-900 NTLINNANDRMEIHL
+900 
-915 YADWKPKTVNVKF
+915 
-928 DYGKNG
+928 
-934 GYEAETGTASKIQHN
+934 
-949 IPVGANVL
+949 
-957 SYAEDGEKNGDTGI
+957 
-971 YSKSNSDGWQFV
+971 
-983 GWNTDPEATTGLT
+983 
-996 SLKAEL
+996 
-1002 SWRDHKNHSDTD
+1002 
-1014 TSDACMTLYAIYK
+1014 
-1027 KHVKATFISHE
+1027 ATFISHS
-1038 YTGTDEKNIP
+1038 YSSSDSYNIP
-1048 ASVKKKVT
+1048 DSAQQKQEISKEFVDKYDPKTGKL
-1056 IEKDIFNNNTTLSF
+1056 IEKVPREMTFN
-1070 TFPDA
+1070 FPSA
-1075 SGINMWTFDGWI
+1075 GQINGWVFDGWVL
-1087 SEDTADVAYSGGY
+1087 SDTASSSYDDKG
-1100 YNKSN
+1100 YNKASVN
-1105 TIAKDTTGSTICDVT
+1105 QAGASGMITKNVV
-1120 YYAQYHKV
+1120 YYAQYHREM
-1128 ISWYFVQQKSV
+1128 SWYFVQQNKV
-1139 DRMQDTIYR
+1139 DRHYKTVYR
-1148 NSYDINK
+1148 NSYDINRFEHE
-1155 YKASVDCRAPKQIL
+1155 YKDKAPNQTL
-1169 KAGWNATGWTTNA
+1169 KEGWVSQGWTDEA
-1182 DCHAASQTDTVGMLV
+1182 DCKADPDVQPGGTIIA
-1197 STEGAVYYGLYQKD
+1197 TEGQVFYGLFEKD
-1211 VTVTYDTNTYD
+1211 VTVTYNTNTYD
-1222 PVNGVPDPQTGK
+1222 PVDKVPDPQTGK

-1249 YVHPSYKN
+1249 YVHPSYRN
-1257 VLSNSWLNE
+1257 VLSNSWLND
-1266 FFQNGIGYSKPV
+1266 FFTKKTGYSAPV
-1278 DLRKTTDQGFEY
+1278 DLRKDSDVGFIY
-1290 PTITVANTVPVYR
+1290 PTITVADTVPVYR

-1463 QAEVGITA
+1463 QAEVCITA

>member
-14 LLLTM
+14 LLLTT

-33 YVTLEDVTE
+33 YVTLEEVTE

-126 TYNAWMGTKDCTWRV
+126 TYNSWMGTKDYTWKV

-172 RSDVESFW
+172 RSDEKSFW
-180 EGSGAAT
+180 AGSGAAT
-187 PKKYTSIKNSSS
+187 PKKYKSIKNSSS
-199 IKVTDKNIEKAF
+199 TKITDKNIEKAF

-300 NLPIYWSDYYDN
+300 NLPIYWSNYYDN
-312 SDTQRAATCGSS
+312 GGTQRAATCGSS

-381 FGEFKTQ
+381 FGDFTIQ

-393 PVAINTAFTTSG
+393 PVAISTAFTTSG

-416 NFAKGGK
+416 NFAKNDK
-423 KANKVENPKDKPEF
+423 KANKVGNPKDDEAN

-443 YALNASGGGIYG
+443 YALNAGGGGIYG

-508 KERSKPVAVSGKF
+508 KERSKPVVVSGKF
-521 TNTTTNGKTGFSYGK
+521 TNTTTKGKTGFSYGK

-553 PVLTAHKWERGEDKT
+553 LVLTRHRWVVREKSWET

-584 VWEDKN
+584 IWKDK
-590 STEETAQVLRSVTGS
+590 STVEEGKQVLRSITGKE
-605 SAPSEKGKRDY
+605 APSEKEKRDY

-684 DGAAQTTTVTKE
+684 DVAAQTTTVTKE
-696 LKPAAGTTGRLTM
+696 LKSATETTGKSTT
-709 VKATGNFKDWTI
+709 VKATGNFKSWTI

-743 RFKASSSLNFY
+743 RFKASSSLEFY

-763 ATALPYK
+763 ATALP
-770 IYYHANGGTAKGWQ
+770 
-784 TSQPSKSSC
+784 
-793 NRNGHYASK
+793 
-802 VNFYELE
+802 
-809 GAKQYVV
+809 
-816 ERAWKE
+816 KE
-822 HKSGCYI
+822 
-829 FSKDDSGNNK
+829 
-839 LTKVISSIKNSDT
+839 VIT
-852 ALNLIN
+852 
-858 VPTMLQRSDGYNAT
+858 
-872 GSWRVGSADSSTKV
+872 
-886 SYSALSGEAAVSAI
+886 
-900 NTLINNANDRMEIHL
+900 
-915 YADWKPKTVNVKF
+915 
-928 DYGKNG
+928 
-934 GYEAETGTASKIQHN
+934 
-949 IPVGANVL
+949 
-957 SYAEDGEKNGDTGI
+957 
-971 YSKSNSDGWQFV
+971 
-983 GWNTDPEATTGLT
+983 
-996 SLKAEL
+996 
-1002 SWRDHKNHSDTD
+1002 
-1014 TSDACMTLYAIYK
+1014 
-1027 KHVKATFISHE
+1027 ATFISHS
-1038 YTGTDEKNIP
+1038 YSSSDSYNIP
-1048 ASVKKKVT
+1048 DSAQRKQEISKEFVDKYDPKTGKL
-1056 IEKDIFNNNTTLSF
+1056 IEKVPREMTFN
-1070 TFPDA
+1070 FPSA
-1075 SGINMWTFDGWI
+1075 GQINGWVFDGWVL
-1087 SEDTADVAYSGGY
+1087 SDTASSSYDDKG
-1100 YNKSN
+1100 YNKASVN
-1105 TIAKDTTGSTICDVT
+1105 QAGASGMITKNVV
-1120 YYAQYHKV
+1120 YYAQYHREM
-1128 ISWYFVQQKSV
+1128 SWYFVQQNKV
-1139 DRMQDTIYR
+1139 DRHYKTVYR
-1148 NSYDINK
+1148 NSYDINRFEHE
-1155 YKASVDCRAPKQIL
+1155 YKDKAPNQTL
-1169 KAGWNATGWTTNA
+1169 KEGWVSQGWTDEA
-1182 DCHAASQTDTVGMLV
+1182 DCKADPDVQSGGTIIA
-1197 STEGAVYYGLYQKD
+1197 TEGQVFYGLFEKD

-1222 PVNGVPDPQTGK
+1222 PVNRVPDSQTGK

-1257 VLSNSWLNE
+1257 VLSNTWLND
-1266 FFQNGIGYSKPV
+1266 FFTKKTDYSAPV
-1278 DLRKTTDQGFEY
+1278 DLRKDSDVGFIY
-1290 PTITVANTVPVYR
+1290 PTITVADTVPVYR

>member
-14 LLLTM
+14 LLLTT

-33 YVTLEDVTE
+33 YVTLEEVTE

-69 DISPYYNDTEEEV
+69 DISPYYKDTEEEV

-126 TYNAWMGTKDCTWRV
+126 TYNSWMGTKDYTWKV

-172 RSDVESFW
+172 RSDEKSFW
-180 EGSGAAT
+180 AGSGAAT
-187 PKKYTSIKNSSS
+187 PKKYKSIKNSSS
-199 IKVTDKNIEKAF
+199 TKITDKNIEKAF

-261 RQDNWSEDDLNK
+261 RQDNWSDDDLNK

-300 NLPIYWSDYYDN
+300 NLPIYWSNYYDN
-312 SDTQRAATCGSS
+312 GGTQRAATCGSS

-443 YALNASGGGIYG
+443 YALNANGGGIYG

-508 KERSKPVAVSGKF
+508 KERSKPVVVSGKF
-521 TNTTTNGKTGFSYGK
+521 TNTTTKGKTGFSYGK

-763 ATALPYK
+763 ATALP
-770 IYYHANGGTAKGWQ
+770 
-784 TSQPSKSSC
+784 
-793 NRNGHYASK
+793 
-802 VNFYELE
+802 
-809 GAKQYVV
+809 
-816 ERAWKE
+816 KE
-822 HKSGCYI
+822 
-829 FSKDDSGNNK
+829 
-839 LTKVISSIKNSDT
+839 VIT
-852 ALNLIN
+852 
-858 VPTMLQRSDGYNAT
+858 
-872 GSWRVGSADSSTKV
+872 
-886 SYSALSGEAAVSAI
+886 
-900 NTLINNANDRMEIHL
+900 
-915 YADWKPKTVNVKF
+915 
-928 DYGKNG
+928 
-934 GYEAETGTASKIQHN
+934 
-949 IPVGANVL
+949 
-957 SYAEDGEKNGDTGI
+957 
-971 YSKSNSDGWQFV
+971 
-983 GWNTDPEATTGLT
+983 
-996 SLKAEL
+996 
-1002 SWRDHKNHSDTD
+1002 
-1014 TSDACMTLYAIYK
+1014 
-1027 KHVKATFISHE
+1027 ATFISHS
-1038 YTGTDEKNIP
+1038 YSSSDSYNIP
-1048 ASVKKKVT
+1048 DSAQRKQEISKEFVDKYDPKTGKL
-1056 IEKDIFNNNTTLSF
+1056 IEKVPREMTFN
-1070 TFPDA
+1070 FPSA
-1075 SGINMWTFDGWI
+1075 GQINGWVFDGWVL
-1087 SEDTADVAYSGGY
+1087 SDTASSSYDDKG
-1100 YNKSN
+1100 YNKASVN
-1105 TIAKDTTGSTICDVT
+1105 QAGASGMITKNVV
-1120 YYAQYHKV
+1120 YYAQYHREM
-1128 ISWYFVQQKSV
+1128 SWYFVQQNKV
-1139 DRMQDTIYR
+1139 DRHYKTVYR
-1148 NSYDINK
+1148 NSYDINRFEHE
-1155 YKASVDCRAPKQIL
+1155 YKDKAPNQTL
-1169 KAGWNATGWTTNA
+1169 KEGWVSQGWTDEA
-1182 DCHAASQTDTVGMLV
+1182 DCKADPDVQSGGTIIA
-1197 STEGAVYYGLYQKD
+1197 TEGQVFYGLFEKD

-1222 PVNGVPDPQTGK
+1222 PVNRVPDSQTGK

-1257 VLSNSWLNE
+1257 VLSNTWLND
-1266 FFQNGIGYSKPV
+1266 FFTKKTDYSAPV
-1278 DLRKTTDQGFEY
+1278 DLRKDSDVGFIY
-1290 PTITVANTVPVYR
+1290 PTITVADTVPVYR

>member
-14 LLLTM
+14 LLLTT

-33 YVTLEDVTE
+33 YVTLEEVTE

-126 TYNAWMGTKDCTWRV
+126 TYNAWMGTKDYTWKV

-158 EEIAKDSSYKSKWV
+158 EEIAKDSGYKSKWV
-172 RSDVESFW
+172 RSDEKSFW
-180 EGSGAAT
+180 AGSGAAT
-187 PKKYTSIKNSSS
+187 PKKYKSIKNSSS
-199 IKVTDKNIEKAF
+199 TKVTDKNIEKAF

-236 SINAD
+236 SIDAD

-253 ALVDNRVV
+253 ALVDNRKVAGA
-261 RQDNWSEDDLNK
+261 DKNAET
-273 AQPNKIFYTSYAD
+273 KIFYTSYAD

-312 SDTQRAATCGSS
+312 GGTQRAATCGSS

-416 NFAKGGK
+416 NFAKSDK
-423 KANKVENPKDKPEF
+423 KANKVGNPKDKPES
-437 WYDPTD
+437 WYNPTD
-443 YALNASGGGIYG
+443 YALNANGGGIYG

-508 KERSKPVAVSGKF
+508 KERSKPVVVSGKF
-521 TNTTTNGKTGFSYGK
+521 TNTTTKGKTGFSYGK

-553 PVLTAHKWERGEDKT
+553 PVLTKHKYEKESWHT
-568 KTLKGTVSTKN
+568 KTLTGTVSTKN

-584 VWEDKN
+584 VWKDKD
-590 STEETAQVLRSVTGS
+590 STAETAQVLRSVTGI

-672 TVKTEGPAVSIG
+672 TVKTEGPTVSI
-684 DGAAQTTTVTKE
+684 DGGTAKTTAVTKE
-696 LKPAAGTTGRLTM
+696 LKPATETTGKPTT
-709 VKATGNFKDWTI
+709 VKATGNFKNWTI

-743 RFKASSSLNFY
+743 RFKASSSLKFY

-763 ATALPYK
+763 ATALP
-770 IYYHANGGTAKGWQ
+770 
-784 TSQPSKSSC
+784 
-793 NRNGHYASK
+793 R
-802 VNFYELE
+802 E
-809 GAKQYVV
+809 
-816 ERAWKE
+816 
-822 HKSGCYI
+822 
-829 FSKDDSGNNK
+829 
-839 LTKVISSIKNSDT
+839 VIT
-852 ALNLIN
+852 
-858 VPTMLQRSDGYNAT
+858 
-872 GSWRVGSADSSTKV
+872 
-886 SYSALSGEAAVSAI
+886 
-900 NTLINNANDRMEIHL
+900 
-915 YADWKPKTVNVKF
+915 
-928 DYGKNG
+928 
-934 GYEAETGTASKIQHN
+934 
-949 IPVGANVL
+949 
-957 SYAEDGEKNGDTGI
+957 
-971 YSKSNSDGWQFV
+971 
-983 GWNTDPEATTGLT
+983 
-996 SLKAEL
+996 
-1002 SWRDHKNHSDTD
+1002 
-1014 TSDACMTLYAIYK
+1014 
-1027 KHVKATFISHE
+1027 ATFISHS
-1038 YTGTDEKNIP
+1038 YSSSDSYNIP
-1048 ASVKKKVT
+1048 DSAQQKQEISKEFVDKYDPKTGKLIEKVPREMTFNFPSAGQINGWVFDGWVLSDTASSSYDDKGYNKASV
-1056 IEKDIFNNNTTLSF
+1056 NQA
-1070 TFPDA
+1070 DA
-1075 SGINMWTFDGWI
+1075 SGMITKN
-1087 SEDTADVAYSGGY
+1087 V
-1100 YNKSN
+1100 
-1105 TIAKDTTGSTICDVT
+1105 V
-1120 YYAQYHKV
+1120 YYAQYHREM
-1128 ISWYFVQQKSV
+1128 SWYFVQQNKV
-1139 DRMQDTIYR
+1139 DRHYKTVYR
-1148 NSYDINK
+1148 NSYDINRFEHK
-1155 YKASVDCRAPKQIL
+1155 YKDKAPNQTL
-1169 KAGWNATGWTTNA
+1169 KEGLVSQGWTDEA
-1182 DCHAASQTDTVGMLV
+1182 DCKADPDAQSGGTIIA
-1197 STEGAVYYGLYQKD
+1197 TEGQVFYGLFEKD

-1222 PVNGVPDPQTGK
+1222 PVNRVPDSQTGK
-1234 AYFSTASWDF
+1234 AYFTTASWDF

-1257 VLSNSWLNE
+1257 VLSNTWLND
-1266 FFQNGIGYSKPV
+1266 FFTKKTDYSAPV
-1278 DLRKTTDQGFEY
+1278 DLRKDSDVGFIY
-1290 PTITVANTVPVYR
+1290 PTITVADTVPVYR

-1326 DFEVTQGEWPEG
+1326 DFEVTQGEWPER

>member
-14 LLLTM
+14 LLLTT

-33 YVTLEDVTE
+33 YVTLEEVTE
-42 STEEDPPDPTE
+42 STEDDPPDPTE

-102 DADPNL
+102 DADQNL

-126 TYNAWMGTKDCTWRV
+126 TYNSWMGTKDYTWKV

-172 RSDVESFW
+172 RSDEKSFW
-180 EGSGAAT
+180 TGSGAAT
-187 PKKYTSIKNSSS
+187 PKKYKSIKNSSS
-199 IKVTDKNIEKAF
+199 TKVTDKNIEKAF

-300 NLPIYWSDYYDN
+300 NLPIYWSNYYDN
-312 SDTQRAATCGSS
+312 GGTQRAATCGSS
-324 ATDMANV
+324 ATDMVNV

-370 RELLTVQTKTD
+370 RELMTVQTKTD
-381 FGEFKTQ
+381 FGKFKTQ

-393 PVAINTAFTTSG
+393 PVAISTAFTTSG

-416 NFAKGGK
+416 NFAKSGK
-423 KANKVENPKDKPEF
+423 KANEVGNPKDDEDN

-443 YALNASGGGIYG
+443 YALNADGGGIYG
-455 SNGNVPTDKA
+455 NNGNVPTDKA

-500 DATQTITV
+500 AATQTITV
-508 KERSKPVAVSGKF
+508 KERSKPVVVSGKF
-521 TNTTTNGKTGFSYGK
+521 TNTTAKGKTGFSYGK

-553 PVLTAHKWERGEDKT
+553 PVLTAHKWKRDKEST
-568 KTLKGTVSTKN
+568 DTLKGTVSTKN

-584 VWEDKN
+584 IWEDKD
-590 STEETAQVLRSVTGS
+590 STAETAQVLRSVTGT

-672 TVKTEGPAVSIG
+672 TVKTEGPAVSI
-684 DGAAQTTTVTKE
+684 DGGTAKTTTVTKE
-696 LKPAAGTTGRLTM
+696 LKPATETTGKPTT
-709 VKATGNFKDWTI
+709 VKATDNFKGWAI

-738 TIDSD
+738 TINSD
-743 RFKASSSLNFY
+743 KFKVSSNLKFY

-763 ATALPYK
+763 ATALP
-770 IYYHANGGTAKGWQ
+770 
-784 TSQPSKSSC
+784 
-793 NRNGHYASK
+793 
-802 VNFYELE
+802 
-809 GAKQYVV
+809 
-816 ERAWKE
+816 KE
-822 HKSGCYI
+822 
-829 FSKDDSGNNK
+829 
-839 LTKVISSIKNSDT
+839 VIT
-852 ALNLIN
+852 
-858 VPTMLQRSDGYNAT
+858 
-872 GSWRVGSADSSTKV
+872 
-886 SYSALSGEAAVSAI
+886 
-900 NTLINNANDRMEIHL
+900 
-915 YADWKPKTVNVKF
+915 
-928 DYGKNG
+928 
-934 GYEAETGTASKIQHN
+934 
-949 IPVGANVL
+949 
-957 SYAEDGEKNGDTGI
+957 
-971 YSKSNSDGWQFV
+971 
-983 GWNTDPEATTGLT
+983 
-996 SLKAEL
+996 
-1002 SWRDHKNHSDTD
+1002 
-1014 TSDACMTLYAIYK
+1014 
-1027 KHVKATFISHE
+1027 ATFISHS
-1038 YTGTDEKNIP
+1038 YSSSDSYNIP
-1048 ASVKKKVT
+1048 DSAQRKQEISKEFVDKYDPKTGKL
-1056 IEKDIFNNNTTLSF
+1056 IEKVPREMTFN
-1070 TFPDA
+1070 FPSA
-1075 SGINMWTFDGWI
+1075 GQINGWVFDGWVL
-1087 SEDTADVAYSGGY
+1087 SDTASSSYDDKG
-1100 YNKSN
+1100 YNKASVN
-1105 TIAKDTTGSTICDVT
+1105 QAGASGMITKNVV
-1120 YYAQYHKV
+1120 YYAQYHREM
-1128 ISWYFVQQKSV
+1128 SWYFVQQNKV
-1139 DRMQDTIYR
+1139 DRHYKTVYR
-1148 NSYDINK
+1148 NSYDINRFEHE
-1155 YKASVDCRAPKQIL
+1155 YKDKAPNQTL
-1169 KAGWNATGWTTNA
+1169 KEGWVSQGWTDEA
-1182 DCHAASQTDTVGMLV
+1182 DCKADSDVQSGGTIIA
-1197 STEGAVYYGLYQKD
+1197 TEGKVFYGLFEKD

-1222 PVNGVPDPQTGK
+1222 PVNRVPDSQTGK

-1257 VLSNSWLNE
+1257 VLSNTWLND
-1266 FFQNGIGYSKPV
+1266 FFTKKTDYSAPV
-1278 DLRKTTDQGFEY
+1278 DLRKDSDVGFIY
-1290 PTITVANTVPVYR
+1290 PTITVADTVPVYR

-1471 RSGEGASVTATLSMD
+1471 RSGECASVTATLSMD

>member
-14 LLLTM
+14 LLLTT

-33 YVTLEDVTE
+33 YVTLEEVTE
-42 STEEDPPDPTE
+42 STEEDPPDQTE

-126 TYNAWMGTKDCTWRV
+126 TYNSWMGTKDYTWKV

-172 RSDVESFW
+172 RSDEKSFW
-180 EGSGAAT
+180 AGSGAAT
-187 PKKYTSIKNSSS
+187 PKKYKSIKNSSS
-199 IKVTDKNIEKAF
+199 TKITDKNIEKAF

-273 AQPNKIFYTSYAD
+273 AQPNKILYTSYAD

-312 SDTQRAATCGSS
+312 GGTQRAATCGSS

-345 SETSDSRPHVVTIKV
+345 SETNDSRPHVVTIKV

-393 PVAINTAFTTSG
+393 PVAISTAFTTSG

-416 NFAKGGK
+416 NFAKNDK
-423 KANKVENPKDKPEF
+423 KANKVGNPKDDEAN

-443 YALNASGGGIYG
+443 YALNAGGGGIYG

-508 KERSKPVAVSGKF
+508 KERSKPVVVSGKF
-521 TNTTTNGKTGFSYGK
+521 TNTTTKGKTGFSYGK

-553 PVLTAHKWERGEDKT
+553 PVLIRHRWVVREKSWET

-584 VWEDKN
+584 IWKDK
-590 STEETAQVLRSVTGS
+590 STVEEGKQVLRSITGKE
-605 SAPSEKGKRDY
+605 APSEKGKRDY

-672 TVKTEGPAVSIG
+672 TVKTEGPAVSI
-684 DGAAQTTTVTKE
+684 DGGTAKTTTVTKE
-696 LKPAAGTTGRLTM
+696 LKPATETTGKPTT
-709 VKATGNFKDWTI
+709 VKATGNFKGWTI

-738 TIDSD
+738 TINSD
-743 RFKASSSLNFY
+743 KFKVSSNLNFY

-763 ATALPYK
+763 ATALP
-770 IYYHANGGTAKGWQ
+770 
-784 TSQPSKSSC
+784 
-793 NRNGHYASK
+793 
-802 VNFYELE
+802 
-809 GAKQYVV
+809 
-816 ERAWKE
+816 KE
-822 HKSGCYI
+822 
-829 FSKDDSGNNK
+829 
-839 LTKVISSIKNSDT
+839 VIT
-852 ALNLIN
+852 
-858 VPTMLQRSDGYNAT
+858 
-872 GSWRVGSADSSTKV
+872 
-886 SYSALSGEAAVSAI
+886 
-900 NTLINNANDRMEIHL
+900 
-915 YADWKPKTVNVKF
+915 
-928 DYGKNG
+928 
-934 GYEAETGTASKIQHN
+934 
-949 IPVGANVL
+949 
-957 SYAEDGEKNGDTGI
+957 
-971 YSKSNSDGWQFV
+971 
-983 GWNTDPEATTGLT
+983 
-996 SLKAEL
+996 
-1002 SWRDHKNHSDTD
+1002 
-1014 TSDACMTLYAIYK
+1014 
-1027 KHVKATFISHE
+1027 ATFISHS
-1038 YTGTDEKNIP
+1038 YSSSDSYNIP
-1048 ASVKKKVT
+1048 DSAQRKQEISKEFVDKYDPKTGKL
-1056 IEKDIFNNNTTLSF
+1056 IEKVPREMTFN
-1070 TFPDA
+1070 FPSA
-1075 SGINMWTFDGWI
+1075 GQINGWVFDGWVL
-1087 SEDTADVAYSGGY
+1087 SDTASSSYDDKG
-1100 YNKSN
+1100 YNKASVN
-1105 TIAKDTTGSTICDVT
+1105 QAGASGMITKNVV
-1120 YYAQYHKV
+1120 YYAQYHREM
-1128 ISWYFVQQKSV
+1128 SWYFVQQNKV
-1139 DRMQDTIYR
+1139 DRHYKTVYR
-1148 NSYDINK
+1148 NSYDINRFEHE
-1155 YKASVDCRAPKQIL
+1155 YKDKAPNQTL
-1169 KAGWNATGWTTNA
+1169 KEGWVSQGWTDEA
-1182 DCHAASQTDTVGMLV
+1182 DCKADSDVQSGGTIIA
-1197 STEGAVYYGLYQKD
+1197 TEGKVFYGLFEKD

-1222 PVNGVPDPQTGK
+1222 PVNRVPDSQTGK

-1257 VLSNSWLNE
+1257 VLSNTWLND
-1266 FFQNGIGYSKPV
+1266 FFTKKTDYSAPV
-1278 DLRKTTDQGFEY
+1278 DLRKDSDVGFIY
-1290 PTITVANTVPVYR
+1290 PTITVADTVPVYR

>member
-1 MKKKL
+1 MMKKKL
-6 VTAVLATT
+6 VTAVLATI
-14 LLLTM
+14 LLLTT
-19 VVPAQASPLLGEDS
+19 VVPAQASSLLGEDS
-33 YVTLEDVTE
+33 YVTLEEVTE
-42 STEEDPPDPTE
+42 SIEENPPDPTE

-126 TYNAWMGTKDCTWRV
+126 TYNAWMGTKDYTWKV

-158 EEIAKDSSYKSKWV
+158 EEIAKDSGYKSKWV
-172 RSDVESFW
+172 RSDEKSFW
-180 EGSGAAT
+180 AGSGAAT
-187 PKKYTSIKNSSS
+187 PKKYKSIKNSSS
-199 IKVTDKNIEKAF
+199 TKITDKNIEKAF

-253 ALVDNRVV
+253 ALVDNRKVV
-261 RQDNWSEDDLNK
+261 GADKNAET
-273 AQPNKIFYTSYAD
+273 KIFYTSYAD

-312 SDTQRAATCGSS
+312 GGTQRAATCGSS

-416 NFAKGGK
+416 NFAKDNDEAK
-423 KANKVENPKDKPEF
+423 KSGNNPKDNKTS

-443 YALNASGGGIYG
+443 YALNANGGGIYG

-508 KERSKPVAVSGKF
+508 KERSKPVVVSGKF
-521 TNTTTNGKTGFSYGK
+521 TNTTTKGKTGFSYGK

-553 PVLTAHKWERGEDKT
+553 PVLTAHKWKRDKEST
-568 KTLKGTVSTKN
+568 DTLKGTVSTKN

-584 VWEDKN
+584 IWKDKD
-590 STEETAQVLRSVTGS
+590 STAETAQVLRSVTGT

-672 TVKTEGPAVSIG
+672 TVKTEGPTVSI
-684 DGAAQTTTVTKE
+684 DGGTAKTTAVTKE
-696 LKPAAGTTGRLTM
+696 LKPATETTGKPTT
-709 VKATGNFKDWTI
+709 VKATGNFKNWTI

-743 RFKASSSLNFY
+743 RFKASSSLKFY

-763 ATALPYK
+763 ATALP
-770 IYYHANGGTAKGWQ
+770 
-784 TSQPSKSSC
+784 
-793 NRNGHYASK
+793 
-802 VNFYELE
+802 
-809 GAKQYVV
+809 
-816 ERAWKE
+816 KE
-822 HKSGCYI
+822 
-829 FSKDDSGNNK
+829 
-839 LTKVISSIKNSDT
+839 VIT
-852 ALNLIN
+852 
-858 VPTMLQRSDGYNAT
+858 
-872 GSWRVGSADSSTKV
+872 
-886 SYSALSGEAAVSAI
+886 
-900 NTLINNANDRMEIHL
+900 
-915 YADWKPKTVNVKF
+915 
-928 DYGKNG
+928 
-934 GYEAETGTASKIQHN
+934 
-949 IPVGANVL
+949 
-957 SYAEDGEKNGDTGI
+957 
-971 YSKSNSDGWQFV
+971 
-983 GWNTDPEATTGLT
+983 
-996 SLKAEL
+996 
-1002 SWRDHKNHSDTD
+1002 
-1014 TSDACMTLYAIYK
+1014 
-1027 KHVKATFISHE
+1027 ATFISHS
-1038 YTGTDEKNIP
+1038 YSSSDSYNIP
-1048 ASVKKKVT
+1048 DSAQQKQEISKEFVDKYDPKTGKL
-1056 IEKDIFNNNTTLSF
+1056 IEKVPREMTFN
-1070 TFPDA
+1070 FPSA
-1075 SGINMWTFDGWI
+1075 GQINGWVFDGWVL
-1087 SEDTADVAYSGGY
+1087 SDTASSSYDDKG
-1100 YNKSN
+1100 YNKASVN
-1105 TIAKDTTGSTICDVT
+1105 QAGASGMITKNVV
-1120 YYAQYHKV
+1120 YYAQYHREM
-1128 ISWYFVQQKSV
+1128 SWYFVQQNKV
-1139 DRMQDTIYR
+1139 DRHYKTVYR
-1148 NSYDINK
+1148 NSYDINRFEHE
-1155 YKASVDCRAPKQIL
+1155 YKDKAPNQTL
-1169 KAGWNATGWTTNA
+1169 KEGWVSQGWTDEA
-1182 DCHAASQTDTVGMLV
+1182 DCKADPDVQSGGTIIA
-1197 STEGAVYYGLYQKD
+1197 TEGQVFYGLFEKD

-1222 PVNGVPDPQTGK
+1222 PVNRVPDSQTGK
-1234 AYFSTASWDF
+1234 AYFSTSSWDF

-1257 VLSNSWLNE
+1257 VLSNIWLND
-1266 FFQNGIGYSKPV
+1266 FFTKKTDYSAPV
-1278 DLRKTTDQGFEY
+1278 DLRKDSDVGFIY
-1290 PTITVANTVPVYR
+1290 PTITVADTVPVYR

>member
-14 LLLTM
+14 LLLTTI
-19 VVPAQASPLLGEDS
+19 VPAQASPLLGEDS
-33 YVTLEDVTE
+33 YVTLEEVTE

-61 ERKYSPDY
+61 ERRYSPDY

-126 TYNAWMGTKDCTWRV
+126 TYNAWMGTKDCTWKV

-158 EEIAKDSSYKSKWV
+158 EEIAKDSGYKSKWV
-172 RSDVESFW
+172 RSDEKSFW
-180 EGSGAAT
+180 AGSGAAT
-187 PKKYTSIKNSSS
+187 PKKYKSIKNSSS
-199 IKVTDKNIEKAF
+199 TKVTDKNIEKAF

-253 ALVDNRVV
+253 ALVDNRKVAGA
-261 RQDNWSEDDLNK
+261 DKNAE
-273 AQPNKIFYTSYAD
+273 NKIFYTSYAD

-300 NLPIYWSDYYDN
+300 NLPIYWSNYYDN
-312 SDTQRAATCGSS
+312 GGTQRAATCGSS

-393 PVAINTAFTTSG
+393 PVAINTAFTTCG

-416 NFAKGGK
+416 NFAKKGK
-423 KANKVENPKDKPEF
+423 KANEVGNPKDDEAS

-443 YALNASGGGIYG
+443 YALNANGGGIYG
-455 SNGNVPTDKA
+455 SNGNVPTDEA

-470 SCFSVQAKDTSVWNT
+470 SCFSVQAKDTTVWNT

-500 DATQTITV
+500 GATQTITV
-508 KERSKPVAVSGKF
+508 KERSKPVVVSGKF
-521 TNTTTNGKTGFSYGK
+521 TNTTTKGKTGFSYGK

-553 PVLTAHKWERGEDKT
+553 PVLTSYSWNVTKKSWDT

-579 GQQQI
+579 GQQQVI
-584 VWEDKN
+584 WEDKV
-590 STEETAQVLRSVTGS
+590 STAEKAQVLRSVTGS
-605 SAPSEKGKRDY
+605 SAPSEKEKRDY

-655 SFQLQSGN
+655 SFQLQSDN

-672 TVKTEGPAVSIG
+672 TVKTEGPAVSI
-684 DGAAQTTTVTKE
+684 DGGTAKTTTVTKE

-709 VKATGNFKDWTI
+709 VKATSNFKDWTI

-743 RFKASSSLNFY
+743 KFKVSSNLKFY

-763 ATALPYK
+763 ATALP
-770 IYYHANGGTAKGWQ
+770 
-784 TSQPSKSSC
+784 
-793 NRNGHYASK
+793 
-802 VNFYELE
+802 
-809 GAKQYVV
+809 
-816 ERAWKE
+816 KE
-822 HKSGCYI
+822 
-829 FSKDDSGNNK
+829 
-839 LTKVISSIKNSDT
+839 VIT
-852 ALNLIN
+852 
-858 VPTMLQRSDGYNAT
+858 
-872 GSWRVGSADSSTKV
+872 
-886 SYSALSGEAAVSAI
+886 
-900 NTLINNANDRMEIHL
+900 
-915 YADWKPKTVNVKF
+915 
-928 DYGKNG
+928 
-934 GYEAETGTASKIQHN
+934 
-949 IPVGANVL
+949 
-957 SYAEDGEKNGDTGI
+957 
-971 YSKSNSDGWQFV
+971 
-983 GWNTDPEATTGLT
+983 
-996 SLKAEL
+996 
-1002 SWRDHKNHSDTD
+1002 
-1014 TSDACMTLYAIYK
+1014 
-1027 KHVKATFISHE
+1027 ATFISHS
-1038 YTGTDEKNIP
+1038 YSSSDSYNIP
-1048 ASVKKKVT
+1048 DSAQQKQEISKEFVDKYDPKTGKL
-1056 IEKDIFNNNTTLSF
+1056 IEKVPREMTFN
-1070 TFPDA
+1070 FPSA
-1075 SGINMWTFDGWI
+1075 GQINGWVFDGWVL
-1087 SEDTADVAYSGGY
+1087 SDTASSSYDDKG
-1100 YNKSN
+1100 YNKASVN
-1105 TIAKDTTGSTICDVT
+1105 QAGAFGMITKNVV
-1120 YYAQYHKV
+1120 YYAQYHREM
-1128 ISWYFVQQKSV
+1128 SWYFVQQNKV
-1139 DRMQDTIYR
+1139 DRHYKTVYR
-1148 NSYDINK
+1148 NSYDINRFEHE
-1155 YKASVDCRAPKQIL
+1155 YKDKAPNQTL
-1169 KAGWNATGWTTNA
+1169 KEGWVSQGWTDEA
-1182 DCHAASQTDTVGMLV
+1182 DCKADLDVQSDGTIIA
-1197 STEGAVYYGLYQKD
+1197 TEGQVFYGLFEKD

-1222 PVNGVPDPQTGK
+1222 PVNGVPDSQTGK

-1257 VLSNSWLNE
+1257 VLSNTWLND
-1266 FFQNGIGYSKPV
+1266 FFTKKTDYSAPV
-1278 DLRKTTDQGFEY
+1278 DLRKDSDVGFIY
-1290 PTITVANTVPVYR
+1290 PTITVADTVPVYR

-1326 DFEVTQGEWPEG
+1326 DFEATQGEWPEG

-1471 RSGEGASVTATLSMD
+1471 RSGDGASVTATLSMD

>member
-14 LLLTM
+14 LLLTT

-33 YVTLEDVTE
+33 YVTLEEVTE

-126 TYNAWMGTKDCTWRV
+126 TYNSWMGTKDYTWKV

-172 RSDVESFW
+172 RSDEKSFW
-180 EGSGAAT
+180 AGSGAAT
-187 PKKYTSIKNSSS
+187 PKKYKSIKNSSS
-199 IKVTDKNIEKAF
+199 TKITDKNIEKAF

-300 NLPIYWSDYYDN
+300 NLPIYWSNYYDN
-312 SDTQRAATCGSS
+312 GGTQRAATCGSS

-381 FGEFKTQ
+381 FGDFTTQ

-393 PVAINTAFTTSG
+393 PVAISTAFTTSG

-416 NFAKGGK
+416 NFAKNDK
-423 KANKVENPKDKPEF
+423 KANKVGNPKDDEAN

-443 YALNASGGGIYG
+443 YALNAGGGGIYG

-508 KERSKPVAVSGKF
+508 KERSKPVVVSGKF
-521 TNTTTNGKTGFSYGK
+521 TNTTTKGKTGFSYGK

-553 PVLTAHKWERGEDKT
+553 LVLTRHGWVVREKSWET

-584 VWEDKN
+584 IWKDK
-590 STEETAQVLRSVTGS
+590 STVEEGKQVLRSITGKE
-605 SAPSEKGKRDY
+605 APSEKEKRDY

-696 LKPAAGTTGRLTM
+696 LKSATETTGKSTT
-709 VKATGNFKDWTI
+709 VKATGNFKSWTI

-743 RFKASSSLNFY
+743 RFKASSSLEFY

-763 ATALPYK
+763 ATALP
-770 IYYHANGGTAKGWQ
+770 
-784 TSQPSKSSC
+784 
-793 NRNGHYASK
+793 
-802 VNFYELE
+802 
-809 GAKQYVV
+809 
-816 ERAWKE
+816 KE
-822 HKSGCYI
+822 
-829 FSKDDSGNNK
+829 
-839 LTKVISSIKNSDT
+839 VIT
-852 ALNLIN
+852 
-858 VPTMLQRSDGYNAT
+858 
-872 GSWRVGSADSSTKV
+872 
-886 SYSALSGEAAVSAI
+886 
-900 NTLINNANDRMEIHL
+900 
-915 YADWKPKTVNVKF
+915 
-928 DYGKNG
+928 
-934 GYEAETGTASKIQHN
+934 
-949 IPVGANVL
+949 
-957 SYAEDGEKNGDTGI
+957 
-971 YSKSNSDGWQFV
+971 
-983 GWNTDPEATTGLT
+983 
-996 SLKAEL
+996 
-1002 SWRDHKNHSDTD
+1002 
-1014 TSDACMTLYAIYK
+1014 
-1027 KHVKATFISHE
+1027 ATFISHS
-1038 YTGTDEKNIP
+1038 YSSSDSYNIP
-1048 ASVKKKVT
+1048 DSAQRKQEISKEFVDKYDPKTGKL
-1056 IEKDIFNNNTTLSF
+1056 IEKVPREMTFN
-1070 TFPDA
+1070 FPSA
-1075 SGINMWTFDGWI
+1075 GQINGWVFDGWVL
-1087 SEDTADVAYSGGY
+1087 SDTASSSYDDKG
-1100 YNKSN
+1100 YNKASVN
-1105 TIAKDTTGSTICDVT
+1105 QAGASGMITKNVV
-1120 YYAQYHKV
+1120 YYAQYHREM
-1128 ISWYFVQQKSV
+1128 SWYFVQQNKV
-1139 DRMQDTIYR
+1139 DRHYKTVYR
-1148 NSYDINK
+1148 NSYDINRFEHE
-1155 YKASVDCRAPKQIL
+1155 YKDKAPNQTL
-1169 KAGWNATGWTTNA
+1169 KEGWVSQGWTDEA
-1182 DCHAASQTDTVGMLV
+1182 DCKADPDVQSGGTIIA
-1197 STEGAVYYGLYQKD
+1197 TEGQVFYGLFEKD

-1222 PVNGVPDPQTGK
+1222 PVNRVPDSQTGK

-1257 VLSNSWLNE
+1257 VLSNTWLND
-1266 FFQNGIGYSKPV
+1266 FFTKKTDYSAPV
-1278 DLRKTTDQGFEY
+1278 DLRKDSDVGFIY
-1290 PTITVANTVPVYR
+1290 PTITVADTVPVYR

-1450 SSVKIPDRITLGE
+1450 SSVKIPDKITLGE

>member
-14 LLLTM
+14 LLLTT

-33 YVTLEDVTE
+33 YVTLEEVTE

-126 TYNAWMGTKDCTWRV
+126 TYNAWMGTKDYTWKV

-158 EEIAKDSSYKSKWV
+158 EEIAKDSGYKSKWV
-172 RSDVESFW
+172 RSDEKSFW
-180 EGSGAAT
+180 AGSGAAT
-187 PKKYTSIKNSSS
+187 PKKYKSIKNSSS
-199 IKVTDKNIEKAF
+199 TKVTDKNIEKAF

-236 SINAD
+236 SIDAD

-253 ALVDNRVV
+253 ALVDNRKVAGA
-261 RQDNWSEDDLNK
+261 DKNAET
-273 AQPNKIFYTSYAD
+273 KIFYTSYAD

-312 SDTQRAATCGSS
+312 GGTQRAATCGSS

-416 NFAKGGK
+416 NFAKSDK
-423 KANKVENPKDKPEF
+423 KANKVGNPKDKPES
-437 WYDPTD
+437 WYNPTD
-443 YALNASGGGIYG
+443 YALNANGGGIYG

-508 KERSKPVAVSGKF
+508 KERSKPVVVSGKF
-521 TNTTTNGKTGFSYGK
+521 TNTTTKGKTGFSYGK

-553 PVLTAHKWERGEDKT
+553 PVLTKHKYEKESWHT
-568 KTLKGTVSTKN
+568 KTLTGTVSTKN

-584 VWEDKN
+584 VWKDKD
-590 STEETAQVLRSVTGS
+590 STAETAQVLRSVTGI
-605 SAPSEKGKRDY
+605 SAPSEKEKRDY

-684 DGAAQTTTVTKE
+684 DVAAQTTTVTKE
-696 LKPAAGTTGRLTM
+696 LKSATETTGKSTT
-709 VKATGNFKDWTI
+709 VKATGNFKSWTI

-743 RFKASSSLNFY
+743 RFKASSSLEFY

-763 ATALPYK
+763 ATALP
-770 IYYHANGGTAKGWQ
+770 
-784 TSQPSKSSC
+784 
-793 NRNGHYASK
+793 
-802 VNFYELE
+802 
-809 GAKQYVV
+809 
-816 ERAWKE
+816 KE
-822 HKSGCYI
+822 
-829 FSKDDSGNNK
+829 
-839 LTKVISSIKNSDT
+839 VIT
-852 ALNLIN
+852 
-858 VPTMLQRSDGYNAT
+858 
-872 GSWRVGSADSSTKV
+872 
-886 SYSALSGEAAVSAI
+886 
-900 NTLINNANDRMEIHL
+900 
-915 YADWKPKTVNVKF
+915 
-928 DYGKNG
+928 
-934 GYEAETGTASKIQHN
+934 
-949 IPVGANVL
+949 
-957 SYAEDGEKNGDTGI
+957 
-971 YSKSNSDGWQFV
+971 
-983 GWNTDPEATTGLT
+983 
-996 SLKAEL
+996 
-1002 SWRDHKNHSDTD
+1002 
-1014 TSDACMTLYAIYK
+1014 
-1027 KHVKATFISHE
+1027 ATFISHS
-1038 YTGTDEKNIP
+1038 YSSSNSYNIP
-1048 ASVKKKVT
+1048 DSAQRKQEISKEFVDKYDPKTGKL
-1056 IEKDIFNNNTTLSF
+1056 IEKVPREMTFN
-1070 TFPDA
+1070 FPSA
-1075 SGINMWTFDGWI
+1075 GQINGWVFDGWVL
-1087 SEDTADVAYSGGY
+1087 SDTASSSYDDKG
-1100 YNKSN
+1100 YNKASVN
-1105 TIAKDTTGSTICDVT
+1105 QAGASGMITKNVV
-1120 YYAQYHKV
+1120 YYAQYHREM
-1128 ISWYFVQQKSV
+1128 SWYFVQQNKV
-1139 DRMQDTIYR
+1139 DRHYKTVYR
-1148 NSYDINK
+1148 NSYDINRFEHE
-1155 YKASVDCRAPKQIL
+1155 YKDKAPNQTL
-1169 KAGWNATGWTTNA
+1169 KEGWVSQGWTDEA
-1182 DCHAASQTDTVGMLV
+1182 DCKADPDVQSGGTIIA
-1197 STEGAVYYGLYQKD
+1197 TEGQVFYGLFEKD

-1222 PVNGVPDPQTGK
+1222 PVNRVPDSQTGK

-1257 VLSNSWLNE
+1257 VLSNTWLND
-1266 FFQNGIGYSKPV
+1266 FFTKKTDYSAPV
-1278 DLRKTTDQGFEY
+1278 DLRKDSDVGFIY
-1290 PTITVANTVPVYR
+1290 PTITVADTVPVYR